1 MTGSPSPP
9 GGRLQ
14 YRDLNGNNLTVITKT
29 DFSGLKHLRVLNV
42 GNRLHGAI
50 GGQRASNN
58 ASAQHRH
65 MRHPEVLVRCRCQ
78 SDLQQGLVCDP
89 LTWKH
94 RALWE
99 RLEEQ
104 RLPVLAHGLGL
115 SVRDGHEVHLMEN
128 QISNVERGAFDE
140 LRELERLRLNKNH
153 LSQFPELLFQKNEAL
168 SRLRDCGVLP
178 AGRGDGFTPDTRV
191 CVNIPS
197 SLLVSRQQ
205 ISCSHPSFCLRPLFC
220 SISLHRFE
228 FRGDA
233 FRSSGF
239 SLDLPAMFCTSP
251 HSFTPSLHPPLLLVT
266 ALSLWISLITS
277 CAAGSL
283 DLSENGIQAV
293 PRRAFR
299 GATDLKNLQLD
310 KNHISCIEEGAFR
323 ALRSLEVLTL
333 NNNNI
338 STIPVSSFNHMPKL
352 RTFRLHSNSLRC
364 DCHLAWLSPW
374 LRQRPALG
382 LYTQCSS
389 PPTLRGLNLAEL
401 RKSDFACSGH
411 GGSAFVQP
419 CSLASGSCPPM
430 CSCSNNIVDC
440 RGRGLTAIPAHLPE
454 AMTEIRLEQN
464 GIKSVPPGAF
474 ISYKKLRR
482 IDLSNN
488 QISEIAPDAF
498 HGLRALNSLVL
509 YGNKITELPG
519 GVFDA
524 LASLELLLL
533 NANKIHC
540 IRAAVFKDLEN
551 LALLSLYDNK
561 IQSLAK
567 GTFSSLHSIQ
577 TLHLAQN
584 PFVCDCNVKW
594 LADFLRSN
602 PIETS
607 GARCASPR
615 RLANKRIA
623 QIKSNKFRC
632 SAKEQY
638 HIPGTED
645 RRQSYEC
652 NSKPVCPAKCRCEA
666 NVVDCSNLRL
676 TKFPEHLPSSTEEL
690 RLNNNDLSVLE
701 ATGAFKGLTQL
712 KKINLSNNKISD
724 IEDGAFDGASSAV
737 ELHLTAN
744 HLESVRGSMF
754 RGMEGLR
761 MLMLRNNKISCIHNG
776 SFTGLPNV
784 RLLSLYDN
792 QLRSIL
798 PGAFDTLPNLST
810 LNLLANPFT
819 CDCRLSWFGAWLRS
833 RRIVTGNPRC
843 QGPAFLREIPLQD
856 VAVPDFRCEDG
867 SVLDDS
873 SCVSGPQCPTQC
885 TCMDTVVRCSNK
897 HLQGLPRGLPRNVTE
912 LYLDGNQFT
921 SVPKDLATFKYLQL
935 VDLSNNKISSLSDD
949 SFSNMSQLTTL
960 ILSYN
965 SLRCIPPLSLSGL
978 RSLRL
983 LSLHGNDISEL
994 QQGIFSDV
1002 SSLSHLVTHVSQR
1015 SAVSVEGRRELADE
1029 GRRRRTDDGR
1039 QQCEQEEE
1047 ARSWRMI
1054 SMEAIGANPLYC
1066 DCRLLWLSD
1075 WVKSGYK
1082 EPGIARCAGPG
1093 DMEGKLLLTTP
1104 ADKFQCLG
1112 PVEASVQAKCSPCV
1126 SSPCQNQGVCQVQHT
1141 QPYTCTC
1148 KAGFTGEHCETP
1160 VDACVSNPC
1169 TNGGTCLSDEQTRG
1183 FSCACAFGFHA
1194 TFCEVNVDD
1203 CQDHG
1208 CENGA
1213 TCVDGV
1219 GNYTCLCSPDYT
1231 GLFCEEE
1238 EGGCSPGRNP
1248 CQHQSTCVSSPTGSR
1263 CVCIPGWV
1271 GPDCSIDYNE
1281 CVDHRCQNGAQ
1292 CVDHLDG
1299 YSCVCPQGYRYWE
1312 HWECWECRSGQ
1323 FCEVA
1328 LVPPSPCQLASCQNG
1343 APCLEGTGTA
1353 ECQCPPGFEGQSCE
1367 KLVSVNFVDRDSY
1380 VELQDVKNW
1389 PQANI
1394 SLQVSTAE
1402 ENGILLYN
1410 GDNEPIAVELHQG
1423 HVRVTYDPGNQP
1435 ATTIYSTETVND
1447 GHFHTVELVTFNR
1460 MVNLSVDGGEP
1471 TTLDSQGR
1479 SQLVTGEAPL
1489 YVGGLPEQAMPASL
1503 GLSSQ
1508 TLNTSSFHG
1517 CIRNLY
1523 INQELQDFTRSHM
1536 KPGVVPGCQACRKLL
1551 CLHGLCRPDTAQ
1563 GPQCH
1568 CQTGWTG
1575 QHCDQ
1580 PIAGALTGPEV
1591 VATATSVHPCDGNKC
1606 VSGMCTEL
1614 DAHTYR
1620 CDCQEGYHG
1629 ALCNLQGAPEASCQ
1643 GLQCLHGQ
1651 CEETE
1656 GGQRC
1661 VCQEGFTG
1669 ESCATESPC
1678 RGEPVRDFHR
1688 LQRGTVLCQTSKTFS
1703 WVECRGRCQT
1713 GAGPGA
1719 GPGARPGAGPGAGPG
1734 ARPGAT
1740 GAPCCAPLRVRRRRL
1755 PFECDDGTSFTQ
1767 DVEKPVECGCK
1778 ECV

>member
-1 MTGSPSPP
+1 LWDQACPAPCSCLGNTVDCHGLGIHAVPRNIPR
-9 GGRLQ
+9 GTERL
-14 YRDLNGNNLTVITKT
+14 DLNGNNLTLVAKS
-29 DFSGLKHLRVLNV
+29 DFSG
-42 GNRLHGAI
+42 
-50 GGQRASNN
+50 
-58 ASAQHRH
+58 
-65 MRHPEVLVRCRCQ
+65 
-78 SDLQQGLVCDP
+78 
-89 LTWKH
+89 
-94 RALWE
+94 
-99 RLEEQ
+99 
-104 RLPVLAHGLGL
+104 
-115 SVRDGHEVHLMEN
+115 
-128 QISNVERGAFDE
+128 
-140 LRELERLRLNKNH
+140 
-153 LSQFPELLFQKNEAL
+153 FPFQTA
-168 SRLRDCGVLP
+168 C
-178 AGRGDGFTPDTRV
+178 F
-191 CVNIPS
+191 
-197 SLLVSRQQ
+197 
-205 ISCSHPSFCLRPLFC
+205 SFLCF
-220 SISLHRFE
+220 
-228 FRGDA
+228 FR
-233 FRSSGF
+233 
-239 SLDLPAMFCTSP
+239 
-251 HSFTPSLHPPLLLVT
+251 
-266 ALSLWISLITS
+266 
-277 CAAGSL
+277 
-283 DLSENGIQAV
+283 DLSENGIQAI

-338 STIPVSSFNHMPKL
+338 SSIPVSSFNHMPKL

-401 RKSDFACSGH
+401 RKNDFACH

-474 ISYKKLRR
+474 TSYKKLRR

-498 HGLRALNSLVL
+498 HGLKALNSLVL

-519 GVFDA
+519 GVFDG

-540 IRAAVFKDLEN
+540 IRATVFKDLEN
-551 LALLSLYDNK
+551 MALLSLYDNK

-632 SAKEQY
+632 S
-638 HIPGTED
+638 GTED

-701 ATGAFKGLTQL
+701 ATGVAQINFNNGLLFK
-712 KKINLSNNKISD
+712 SERISD
-724 IEDGAFDGASSAV
+724 IEDGAFDGASSVV

-744 HLESVRGSMF
+744 HLESVRGSMLK
-754 RGMEGLR
+754 GMEGLR
-761 MLMLRNNKISCIHNG
+761 MLMLRNNRISCIHNG
-776 SFTGLPNV
+776 SFSGLTNV

-792 QLRSIL
+792 QLSTIL

-810 LNLLANPFT
+810 LNLLANPFN

-867 SVLDDS
+867 TVHTR
-873 SCVSGPQCPTQC
+873 CAPGPQCPNQC

-897 HLQGLPRGLPRNVTE
+897 HLQGLPRGLPLCVSDWTPCRLCVCVCVCVCVS
-912 LYLDGNQFT
+912 FCR
-921 SVPKDLATFKYLQL
+921 
-935 VDLSNNKISSLSDD
+935 DLSNNKISSLSDD

-960 ILSYN
+960 TAPL
-965 SLRCIPPLSLSGL
+965 PPLTLCIFLLISLSSC
-978 RSLRL
+978 R
-983 LSLHGNDISEL
+983 
-994 QQGIFSDV
+994 
-1002 SSLSHLVTHVSQR
+1002 
-1015 SAVSVEGRRELADE
+1015 
-1029 GRRRRTDDGR
+1029 
-1039 QQCEQEEE
+1039 
-1047 ARSWRMI
+1047 
-1054 SMEAIGANPLYC
+1054 AIGANPLYC

-1082 EPGIARCAGPG
+1082 EPGIARCAGPRG
-1093 DMEGKLLLTTP
+1093 MEGKLLLTTP

-1112 PVEASVQAKCSPCV
+1112 PVEASVKAKCSPCV
-1126 SSPCQNQGVCQVQHT
+1126 SSPCLNQGVCQVHDT
-1141 QPYTCTC
+1141 LPYTCTC
-1148 KAGFTGEHCETP
+1148 KAGFTGKHCETP
-1160 VDACVSNPC
+1160 IDACFSNPC

-1183 FSCACAFGFHA
+1183 FSCACAFGFHG
-1194 TFCEVNVDD
+1194 TFCDVNVDD

-1219 GNYTCLCSPDYT
+1219 GNYTCLCSPNYT

-1238 EGGCSPGRNP
+1238 EGPCSPGRNP
-1248 CQHQSTCVSSPTGSR
+1248 CQHQSTCVSTPTGPR

-1271 GPDCSIDYNE
+1271 GPDCGIDYDE

-1299 YSCVCPQGYRYWE
+1299 YSCVCAQGY
-1312 HWECWECRSGQ
+1312 SGPL
-1323 FCEVA
+1323 CEVA
-1328 LVPPSPCQLASCQNG
+1328 LVAAPPSPCQLARCQNG
-1343 APCLEGTGTA
+1343 AACAEKTGGGA
-1353 ECQCPPGFEGQSCE
+1353 ACQGLPGFERPRCE
-1367 KLVSVNFVDRDSY
+1367 KLVSVNSVDRDSY

-1394 SLQVSTAE
+1394 TLQVRTRIVI
-1402 ENGILLYN
+1402 IL
-1410 GDNEPIAVELHQG
+1410 
-1423 HVRVTYDPGNQP
+1423 
-1435 ATTIYSTETVND
+1435 SCD
-1447 GHFHTVELVTFNR
+1447 GHREC
-1460 MVNLSVDGGEP
+1460 P
-1471 TTLDSQGR
+1471 TLNIVCVCSP
-1479 SQLVTGEAPL
+1479 PL
-1489 YVGGLPEQAMPASL
+1489 AAGPRVVRCTPASL
-1503 GLSSQ
+1503 NKFFKDLSHAGDPSFVPVCAGMPEEVMPGSLGRLSSQ
-1508 TLNTSSFHG
+1508 TLNASSFHG

-1523 INQELQDFTRSHM
+1523 INHGCKFHPPKATE
-1536 KPGVVPGCQACRKLL
+1536 PVVPGCPCRSSTACRGSANLAP
-1551 CLHGLCRPDTAQ
+1551 GLGCVN
-1563 GPQCH
+1563 
-1568 CQTGWTG
+1568 
-1575 QHCDQ
+1575 
-1580 PIAGALTGPEV
+1580 GAC
-1591 VATATSVHPCDGNKC
+1591 VA
-1606 VSGMCTEL
+1606 L
-1614 DAHTYR
+1614 DAQTYR
-1620 CDCQEGYHG
+1620 CECAEGYRG
-1629 ALCNLQGAPEASCQ
+1629 ALCNLQGEPAAACQ

-1651 CEETE
+1651 CEQTE
-1656 GGQRC
+1656 
-1661 VCQEGFTG
+1661 EG
-1669 ESCATESPC
+1669 ESCVCERGYTGAGCDIESPC
-1678 RGEPVRDFHR
+1678 RGEQVRDYHR
-1688 LQRGTVLCQTSKTFS
+1688 LQRGAVLCQTSKTFS
-1703 WVECRGRCQT
+1703 WVECRGRCQA
-1713 GAGPGA
+1713 GAGP
-1719 GPGARPGAGPGAGPG
+1719 PGG
-1734 ARPGAT
+1734 
-1740 GAPCCAPLRVRRRRL
+1740 GAPCCAPPVRRRRL
-1755 PFECDDGTSFTQ
+1755 APCGAALFRGRGTRG
-1767 DVEKPVECGCK
+1767 CGCK

>member
-1 MTGSPSPP
+1 MRGPPPWRCQHPFPPFVADYRPNDSFNSAAAGRCLWPICFPSLVRSAWLNGPVIASPQGGDKVRPPAIITHVRRSSKAGEKKKKKKKWIYLSLFVLSLSLKSHFGIKWQPSSTSPGVCLSLFKP
-9 GGRLQ
+9 FYSLYSKQFWPLLEGFVLQLLVLVLNHPLREGYVPQDARKQGCSRVRRLRGDDGVERPGAGGRMGVRGGLPDPCSCLGNTVDCHGLGIHSIP
-14 YRDLNGNNLTVITKT
+14 RNIPRGTERLDLNGNNLTAITKA
-29 DFSGLKHLRVLNV
+29 DFSGLKHLRVL
-42 GNRLHGAI
+42 
-50 GGQRASNN
+50 
-58 ASAQHRH
+58 
-65 MRHPEVLVRCRCQ
+65 
-78 SDLQQGLVCDP
+78 
-89 LTWKH
+89 
-94 RALWE
+94 
-99 RLEEQ
+99 
-104 RLPVLAHGLGL
+104 
-115 SVRDGHEVHLMEN
+115 HLMEN

-140 LRELERLRLNKNH
+140 LKELERLRLNKNH
-153 LSQFPELLFQKNEAL
+153 LSQFPELL
-168 SRLRDCGVLP
+168 
-178 AGRGDGFTPDTRV
+178 
-191 CVNIPS
+191 
-197 SLLVSRQQ
+197 
-205 ISCSHPSFCLRPLFC
+205 
-220 SISLHRFE
+220 
-228 FRGDA
+228 
-233 FRSSGF
+233 
-239 SLDLPAMFCTSP
+239 
-251 HSFTPSLHPPLLLVT
+251 
-266 ALSLWISLITS
+266 
-277 CAAGSL
+277 
-283 DLSENGIQAV
+283 DLSENAIQAI

-374 LRQRPALG
+374 LRQRASLG
-382 LYTQCSS
+382 LYTQCSA
-389 PPTLRGLNLAEL
+389 PPALRGLNLAEL
-401 RKSDFACSGH
+401 RKSDFACSGN

-474 ISYKKLRR
+474 TSYKKLRR

-509 YGNKITELPG
+509 YGNKITELPAECLMA
-519 GVFDA
+519 FP
-524 LASLELLLL
+524 LWS
-533 NANKIHC
+533 C
-540 IRAAVFKDLEN
+540 YLEN

-623 QIKSNKFRC
+623 QIKSSKFRC

-645 RRQSYEC
+645 RHLSYEC

-701 ATGAFKGLTQL
+701 ATRAFKGLSQL
-712 KKINLSNNKISD
+712 KKINLSNNKISE
-724 IEDGAFDGASSAV
+724 IEDGAFDGASSVV

-776 SFTGLPNV
+776 SFTGLGNV

-792 QLRSIL
+792 QLSTIL

-810 LNLLANPFT
+810 LNLLANPFN

-843 QGPAFLREIPLQD
+843 QSPAFLREIPLQD
-856 VAVPDFRCEDG
+856 VAVPDFRCEDATNTCW
-867 SVLDDS
+867 L
-873 SCVSGPQCPTQC
+873 CPEASPAT
-885 TCMDTVVRCSNK
+885 
-897 HLQGLPRGLPRNVTE
+897 
-912 LYLDGNQFT
+912 YLDGNQFT
-921 SVPKDLATFKYLQL
+921 SVPTELATFKFLQL
-935 VDLSNNKISSLSDD
+935 NMCDLKVCVVIDV
-949 SFSNMSQLTTL
+949 FSQLTLELLFLTFR

-965 SLRCIPPLSLSGL
+965 SLHCIPPLALGGL

-1002 SSLSHLVTHVSQR
+1002 ASLSHL
-1015 SAVSVEGRRELADE
+1015 
-1029 GRRRRTDDGR
+1029 
-1039 QQCEQEEE
+1039 
-1047 ARSWRMI
+1047 
-1054 SMEAIGANPLYC
+1054 
-1066 DCRLLWLSD
+1066 
-1075 WVKSGYK
+1075 GYK

-1093 DMEGKLLLTTP
+1093 GMEGKLLLTTP

-1112 PVEASVQAKCSPCV
+1112 PVEATVRAKCSPCV
-1126 SSPCQNQGVCQVQHT
+1126 SSPCQNQGVCQVNET
-1141 QPYTCTC
+1141 ELYTCTC
-1148 KAGFTGEHCETP
+1148 KSGFMGKHCETP

-1169 TNGGTCLSDEQTRG
+1169 TNAGLCISDEQTRG
-1183 FSCACAFGFHA
+1183 FSCACAFGFHG
-1194 TFCEVNVDD
+1194 TFCEKPLSASVHLHQHSDWH
-1203 CQDHG
+1203 QYI
-1208 CENGA
+1208 
-1213 TCVDGV
+1213 CV
-1219 GNYTCLCSPDYT
+1219 
-1231 GLFCEEE
+1231 
-1238 EGGCSPGRNP
+1238 
-1248 CQHQSTCVSSPTGSR
+1248 CVCCR

-1271 GPDCSIDYNE
+1271 GPNCSIDYNE

-1299 YSCVCPQGYRYWE
+1299 YSCVCPQGF
-1312 HWECWECRSGQ
+1312 SGE
-1323 FCEVA
+1323 FCEAAA
-1328 LVPPSPCQLASCQNG
+1328 LPPLSLCQLSACQNG
-1343 APCLEGTGTA
+1343 APCVQEAGVVVC
-1353 ECQCPPGFEGQSCE
+1353 ECLPGFEGDRCQ

-1380 VELQDVKNW
+1380 VQLQD
-1389 PQANI
+1389 
-1394 SLQVSTAE
+1394 VSTAE
-1402 ENGILLYN
+1402 DNGILLYN

-1447 GHFHTVELVTFNR
+1447 GLFHTVELVTFNR
-1460 MVNLSVDGGEP
+1460 MLNLSVDGGEP
-1471 TTLDSQGR
+1471 TTLDSQEGR
-1479 SQLVTGEAPL
+1479 SPRGAGDAPL
-1489 YVGGLPEQAMPASL
+1489 YVE
-1503 GLSSQ
+1503 

-1517 CIRNLY
+1517 CIKNLY
-1523 INQELQDFTRSHM
+1523 INHELQDFTRSRM
-1536 KPGVVPGCQACRKLL
+1536 NPGVEPGCQPCRKLL
-1551 CLHGLCRPDTAQ
+1551 CLHGVCQPHAEQ

-1568 CQTGWTG
+1568 CQPGWTG
-1575 QHCDQ
+1575 PLCDQ
-1580 PIAGALTGPEV
+1580 PITADLTAAETVTMATGGV
-1591 VATATSVHPCDGNKC
+1591 CVAV
-1606 VSGMCTEL
+1606 
-1614 DAHTYR
+1614 DAQTYR
-1620 CDCQEGYHG
+1620 CDCE
-1629 ALCNLQGAPEASCQ
+1629 
-1643 GLQCLHGQ
+1643 
-1651 CEETE
+1651 
-1656 GGQRC
+1656 
-1661 VCQEGFTG
+1661 EGFTG
-1669 ESCATESPC
+1669 ESCDIGEEQRLIHRQTLC
-1678 RGEPVRDFHR
+1678 RGEPVRDVHR
-1688 LQRGTVLCQTSKTFS
+1688 LQRGLVLCQTSKPFS
-1703 WVECRGRCQT
+1703 WVDCRGRCQ
-1713 GAGPGA
+1713 AGSMTA
-1719 GPGARPGAGPGAGPG
+1719 AHS
-1734 ARPGAT
+1734 
-1740 GAPCCAPLRVRRRRL
+1740 CCAPLRVRRRRL
-1755 PFECDDGTSFTQ
+1755 TFECDDGTSFTQ

>member
-1 MTGSPSPP
+1 MPAGS
-9 GGRLQ
+9 GGGDGAGSGGCGAMGRGLRSGLWTALAWGVLVLLAGQGGAEACPNPCSCLGNTVDCHGLGIHSVPKSIPRGTERL
-14 YRDLNGNNLTVITKT
+14 DLNGNNLTVITKT
-29 DFSGLKHLRVLNV
+29 DFSGLKHLRVL
-42 GNRLHGAI
+42 
-50 GGQRASNN
+50 
-58 ASAQHRH
+58 
-65 MRHPEVLVRCRCQ
+65 
-78 SDLQQGLVCDP
+78 
-89 LTWKH
+89 
-94 RALWE
+94 
-99 RLEEQ
+99 
-104 RLPVLAHGLGL
+104 
-115 SVRDGHEVHLMEN
+115 HLMEN
-128 QISNVERGAFDE
+128 QISNVERGAFDD
-140 LRELERLRLNKNH
+140 LKELERLRLNKNR
-153 LSQFPELLFQKNEAL
+153 LGQLPELLFQKNEAL
-168 SRLRDCGVLP
+168 SRL
-178 AGRGDGFTPDTRV
+178 
-191 CVNIPS
+191 
-197 SLLVSRQQ
+197 
-205 ISCSHPSFCLRPLFC
+205 
-220 SISLHRFE
+220 
-228 FRGDA
+228 
-233 FRSSGF
+233 
-239 SLDLPAMFCTSP
+239 
-251 HSFTPSLHPPLLLVT
+251 
-266 ALSLWISLITS
+266 
-277 CAAGSL
+277 
-283 DLSENGIQAV
+283 DLSENSIQAI

-338 STIPVSSFNHMPKL
+338 TSIPVSSFNHMPKL

-389 PPTLRGLNLAEL
+389 PPALRGLNLAEL
-401 RKSDFACSGH
+401 RKSDFACSGT
-411 GGSAFVQP
+411 AP

-474 ISYKKLRR
+474 TSYKKLRR

-509 YGNKITELPG
+509 YGNKITELPS
-519 GVFDA
+519 GVFDG

-540 IRAAVFKDLEN
+540 IRATVFKDLEN

-567 GTFSSLHSIQ
+567 GTFNSLHSIQ

-645 RRQSYEC
+645 RRLSYEC

-676 TKFPEHLPSSTEEL
+676 TKFPEHLPPSTEEL

-701 ATGAFKGLTQL
+701 ATRAFKGLSHL
-712 KKINLSNNKISD
+712 KKINLSNNKISE
-724 IEDGAFDGASSAV
+724 IEDGAFEGASSVV

-776 SFTGLPNV
+776 SFTGLTNV

-792 QLRSIL
+792 QLSTIL

-810 LNLLANPFT
+810 LNLLANPFN
-819 CDCRLSWFGAWLRS
+819 CDCRLSWFGVWLRS

-867 SVLDDS
+867 MMMMN
-873 SCVSGPQCPTQC
+873 CVPGPQCPSQC

-897 HLQGLPRGLPRNVTE
+897 HLQALPRGLPRNVTE

-921 SVPKDLATFKYLQL
+921 SVPKELATFKYLQL

-949 SFSNMSQLTTL
+949 SFSNMSQLTTFWFMVF
-960 ILSYN
+960 SD
-965 SLRCIPPLSLSGL
+965 P
-978 RSLRL
+978 RL
-983 LSLHGNDISEL
+983 CVSFSSLHGNDISEL

-1002 SSLSHLVTHVSQR
+1002 ASLSHL
-1015 SAVSVEGRRELADE
+1015 
-1029 GRRRRTDDGR
+1029 
-1039 QQCEQEEE
+1039 
-1047 ARSWRMI
+1047 
-1054 SMEAIGANPLYC
+1054 AIGANPLYC

-1082 EPGIARCAGPG
+1082 EPGIARCAGPRG
-1093 DMEGKLLLTTP
+1093 MEGKLLLTTP

-1126 SSPCQNQGVCQVQHT
+1126 SSPCQNQGVCQLHHT
-1141 QPYTCTC
+1141 QQFTCSC
-1148 KAGFTGEHCETP
+1148 KSGFTGKHCETP

-1183 FSCACAFGFHA
+1183 FSCACAFGFHG

-1203 CQDHG
+1203 CEAHG

-1219 GNYTCLCSPDYT
+1219 GNYTCLCPPNYT
-1231 GLFCEEE
+1231 GTTPVSAWDQPPYEQSLRSQMRLKIQTLVCVD
-1238 EGGCSPGRNP
+1238 SPKS
-1248 CQHQSTCVSSPTGSR
+1248 CTLC
-1263 CVCIPGWV
+1263 WV
-1271 GPDCSIDYNE
+1271 GGE
-1281 CVDHRCQNGAQ
+1281 
-1292 CVDHLDG
+1292 L
-1299 YSCVCPQGYRYWE
+1299 
-1312 HWECWECRSGQ
+1312 
-1323 FCEVA
+1323 CEVA
-1328 LVPPSPCQLASCQNG
+1328 LPPPSPCQLAQCQNG
-1343 APCLEGTGTA
+1343 APCEEKMDTA
-1353 ECQCPPGFEGQSCE
+1353 VCQCLPGFEGQSCE

-1380 VELQDVKNW
+1380 VQLQDVKNW
-1389 PQANI
+1389 PQTNI
-1394 SLQVSTAE
+1394 TLQVSTAE

-1435 ATTIYSTETVND
+1435 ATAIYSAETVND
-1447 GHFHTVELVTFNR
+1447 GLFHTVELVTFNR
-1460 MVNLSVDGGEP
+1460 MLNLSVDGGEP
-1471 TTLDSQGR
+1471 TTLDSHSR
-1479 SQLVTGEAPL
+1479 SQPATGEAPL
-1489 YVGGLPEQAMPASL
+1489 YVGGMPEEVMPASL

-1508 TLNTSSFHG
+1508 TLNVSSFHG

-1523 INQELQDFTRSHM
+1523 INHELQDFTRSHM
-1536 KPGVVPGCQACRKLL
+1536 KPGVVPGCQACRKLY
-1551 CLHGLCRPDTAQ
+1551 CLHGICQPNT

-1568 CQTGWTG
+1568 CQTGWMG

-1580 PIAGALTGPEV
+1580 PITGGV
-1591 VATATSVHPCDGNKC
+1591 CVA
-1606 VSGMCTEL
+1606 L
-1614 DAHTYR
+1614 DAQSYR
-1620 CDCQEGYHG
+1620 CNCEAGYRG
-1629 ALCNLQGAPEASCQ
+1629 SLCNLQEVPTASCQ

-1651 CEETE
+1651 CQEMED
-1656 GGQRC
+1656 GQSC
-1661 VCQEGFTG
+1661 VCEQGYTG
-1669 ESCATESPC
+1669 ESCDIESPC
-1678 RGEPVRDFHR
+1678 RGEPVRDYHR
-1688 LQRGTVLCQTSKTFS
+1688 LQRGTVLCQTSKPFS
-1703 WVECRGRCQT
+1703 WVECRGRCRA
-1713 GAGPGA
+1713 GAEPA
-1719 GPGARPGAGPGAGPG
+1719 
-1734 ARPGAT
+1734 
-1740 GAPCCAPLRVRRRRL
+1740 APSASCCSPLRVRRRRL
-1755 PFECDDGTSFTQ
+1755 TFECDDGTSFTQ

>member
-1 MTGSPSPP
+1 
-9 GGRLQ
+9 
-14 YRDLNGNNLTVITKT
+14 
-29 DFSGLKHLRVLNV
+29 
-42 GNRLHGAI
+42 
-50 GGQRASNN
+50 
-58 ASAQHRH
+58 
-65 MRHPEVLVRCRCQ
+65 
-78 SDLQQGLVCDP
+78 
-89 LTWKH
+89 
-94 RALWE
+94 
-99 RLEEQ
+99 
-104 RLPVLAHGLGL
+104 
-115 SVRDGHEVHLMEN
+115 MEN
-128 QISNVERGAFDE
+128 QISNIEKGAFDE
-140 LRELERLRLNKNH
+140 LKELERLRLNKNR
-153 LSQFPELLFQKNEAL
+153 LSQLPELLFQKNEAL
-168 SRLRDCGVLP
+168 SRL
-178 AGRGDGFTPDTRV
+178 
-191 CVNIPS
+191 
-197 SLLVSRQQ
+197 
-205 ISCSHPSFCLRPLFC
+205 
-220 SISLHRFE
+220 
-228 FRGDA
+228 
-233 FRSSGF
+233 
-239 SLDLPAMFCTSP
+239 
-251 HSFTPSLHPPLLLVT
+251 
-266 ALSLWISLITS
+266 
-277 CAAGSL
+277 
-283 DLSENGIQAV
+283 DLSENAIQAI

-338 STIPVSSFNHMPKL
+338 SSIPVSSFNHMPKL

-411 GGSAFVQP
+411 SGSAFVQP

-454 AMTEIRLEQN
+454 GMTEIRLEQN

-474 ISYKKLRR
+474 TSYKKLRR

-498 HGLRALNSLVL
+498 HGLRALSSLVL
-509 YGNKITELPG
+509 YGNKITELPS
-519 GVFDA
+519 GVFDG

-540 IRAAVFKDLEN
+540 IRANVFKDLEN

-567 GTFSSLHSIQ
+567 GTFSSLRSIQ

-623 QIKSNKFRC
+623 QIKSSKFRC

-645 RRQSYEC
+645 RRLNYEC

-701 ATGAFKGLTQL
+701 ATGAFKGLSQL
-712 KKINLSNNKISD
+712 KKINLSNNKISE
-724 IEDGAFDGASSAV
+724 IEDGAFEGASSVV

-754 RGMEGLR
+754 KGMEGMR

-776 SFTGLPNV
+776 SFTGLTNV

-792 QLRSIL
+792 QLSTIL

-810 LNLLANPFT
+810 LNLLANPFK

-867 SVLDDS
+867 AVLEDS
-873 SCVSGPQCPTQC
+873 NCGPGPQCPSQC

-897 HLQGLPRGLPRNVTE
+897 HLQALPRGLPRNVTE
-912 LYLDGNQFT
+912 L
-921 SVPKDLATFKYLQL
+921 
-935 VDLSNNKISSLSDD
+935 
-949 SFSNMSQLTTL
+949 

-965 SLRCIPPLSLSGL
+965 ELRCIPPLALGGL

-994 QQGIFSDV
+994 QEGIFSDV
-1002 SSLSHLVTHVSQR
+1002 VSLSHL
-1015 SAVSVEGRRELADE
+1015 
-1029 GRRRRTDDGR
+1029 
-1039 QQCEQEEE
+1039 
-1047 ARSWRMI
+1047 
-1054 SMEAIGANPLYC
+1054 AIGANPLYC
-1066 DCRLLWLSD
+1066 DCRLLWLSE

-1082 EPGIARCAGPG
+1082 EPGIARCAGPRG
-1093 DMEGKLLLTTP
+1093 MEGKLLLTTP

-1112 PVEASVQAKCSPCV
+1112 PVESSVQAKCSPCV
-1126 SSPCQNQGVCQVQHT
+1126 SSPCQNQGICKVHHT
-1141 QPYTCTC
+1141 QQYTCVC
-1148 KAGFTGEHCETP
+1148 KSGFTGKHCETP

-1183 FSCACAFGFHA
+1183 FSCACAFGFHG

-1203 CQDHG
+1203 CEDHG

-1219 GNYTCLCSPDYT
+1219 GNYTCLCPPNYT
-1231 GLFCEEE
+1231 GLLCEEE
-1238 EGGCSPGRNP
+1238 EGVCSPGRNP
-1248 CQHQSTCVSSPTGSR
+1248 CQHQSTCVSTPNGPR

-1271 GPDCSIDYNE
+1271 GPDCGIDYNE

-1299 YSCVCPQGYRYWE
+1299 YSCVCPQGY
-1312 HWECWECRSGQ
+1312 SGE

-1328 LVPPSPCQLASCQNG
+1328 LPAPLPCQLAQCQNG
-1343 APCLEGTGTA
+1343 ALCEEKLGTA
-1353 ECQCPPGFEGQSCE
+1353 VCQCLPGFEGQNCE

-1380 VELQDVKNW
+1380 VQLQDVKNW
-1389 PQANI
+1389 PQTNI
-1394 SLQVSTAE
+1394 TLQVSTAE

-1435 ATTIYSTETVND
+1435 ATAIYSTETVND
-1447 GHFHTVELVTFNR
+1447 GHFHTLELVTFNR

-1471 TTLDSQGR
+1471 TTLDSQGESR
-1479 SQLVTGEAPL
+1479 SATGEARL
-1489 YVGGLPEQAMPASL
+1489 Y
-1503 GLSSQ
+1503 

-1523 INQELQDFTRSHM
+1523 INHELQDFTRSHM
-1536 KPGVVPGCQACRKLL
+1536 KLGVVPGCKACRKLY
-1551 CLHGLCRPDTAQ
+1551 CLHGICQPNGPQ

-1568 CQTGWTG
+1568 CQQGWTG

-1580 PIAGALTGPEV
+1580 PVTGGLTRVDGVCV
-1591 VATATSVHPCDGNKC
+1591 V
-1606 VSGMCTEL
+1606 L
-1614 DAHTYR
+1614 DAETYR
-1620 CDCQEGYHG
+1620 CDCEEGYYG
-1629 ALCNLQGAPEASCQ
+1629 ALCNLQKEPAGSCW
-1643 GLQCLHGQ
+1643 GLKCLHGQ
-1651 CEETE
+1651 CQKTE
-1656 GGQRC
+1656 DGERC
-1661 VCQEGFTG
+1661 ICEQGYTG
-1669 ESCATESPC
+1669 ESCDIESPC
-1678 RGEPVRDFHR
+1678 RGEPVRDYHR
-1688 LQRGTVLCQTSKTFS
+1688 LQRGTVLCQTSKPFS
-1703 WVECRGRCQT
+1703 WVECQGRCQ
-1713 GAGPGA
+1713 
-1719 GPGARPGAGPGAGPG
+1719 
-1734 ARPGAT
+1734 AT
-1740 GAPCCAPLRVRRRRL
+1740 AKLDITVASCCAPLRVRRRRL
-1755 PFECDDGTSFTQ
+1755 TFECDDGTSFTQ

>member
-1 MTGSPSPP
+1 MAVDTGRAPQSWMQVVLAWSVTVLLAGH
-9 GGRLQ
+9 GGAEACPTPCSCLSNTVDCHGLGIHTVPKNIPRGTERL
-14 YRDLNGNNLTVITKT
+14 DLNGNNLTVITKT
-29 DFSGLKHLRVLNV
+29 DFSGLKHLRV
-42 GNRLHGAI
+42 
-50 GGQRASNN
+50 
-58 ASAQHRH
+58 
-65 MRHPEVLVRCRCQ
+65 
-78 SDLQQGLVCDP
+78 
-89 LTWKH
+89 
-94 RALWE
+94 
-99 RLEEQ
+99 
-104 RLPVLAHGLGL
+104 
-115 SVRDGHEVHLMEN
+115 
-128 QISNVERGAFDE
+128 
-140 LRELERLRLNKNH
+140 
-153 LSQFPELLFQKNEAL
+153 
-168 SRLRDCGVLP
+168 
-178 AGRGDGFTPDTRV
+178 
-191 CVNIPS
+191 
-197 SLLVSRQQ
+197 
-205 ISCSHPSFCLRPLFC
+205 
-220 SISLHRFE
+220 
-228 FRGDA
+228 
-233 FRSSGF
+233 
-239 SLDLPAMFCTSP
+239 
-251 HSFTPSLHPPLLLVT
+251 
-266 ALSLWISLITS
+266 
-277 CAAGSL
+277 
-283 DLSENGIQAV
+283 
-293 PRRAFR
+293 
-299 GATDLKNLQLD
+299 LQLD

-338 STIPVSSFNHMPKL
+338 SSIPVSSFNHMPKL

-401 RKSDFACSGH
+401 RKSDFACSGTR
-411 GGSAFVQP
+411 P

-454 AMTEIRLEQN
+454 GMTEIRLEQN

-474 ISYKKLRR
+474 TSYKKLRR
-482 IDLSNN
+482 IL
-488 QISEIAPDAF
+488 F
-498 HGLRALNSLVL
+498 LFVCRVL
-509 YGNKITELPG
+509 YGNKITELPS
-519 GVFDA
+519 GVFDG

-540 IRAAVFKDLEN
+540 IRANVFKDLEN

-567 GTFSSLHSIQ
+567 GTFSSLRSIQ

-623 QIKSNKFRC
+623 QIKSSKFRC
-632 SAKEQY
+632 S
-638 HIPGTED
+638 GTED
-645 RRQSYEC
+645 RRLNYEC

-701 ATGAFKGLTQL
+701 ATGAFKGLSQL
-712 KKINLSNNKISD
+712 KKINLSNNKISE
-724 IEDGAFDGASSAV
+724 IEDGAFEGASSVV

-754 RGMEGLR
+754 KGMEGMR

-776 SFTGLPNV
+776 SFTGLTNV

-792 QLRSIL
+792 QLSTIL

-810 LNLLANPFT
+810 LNLLANPFK

-867 SVLDDS
+867 AVLEDS
-873 SCVSGPQCPTQC
+873 NCGPGPQCPSQC

-897 HLQGLPRGLPRNVTE
+897 HLQALPRGLPRNVTE
-912 LYLDGNQFT
+912 L
-921 SVPKDLATFKYLQL
+921 
-935 VDLSNNKISSLSDD
+935 
-949 SFSNMSQLTTL
+949 
-960 ILSYN
+960 
-965 SLRCIPPLSLSGL
+965 
-978 RSLRL
+978 
-983 LSLHGNDISEL
+983 SLHGNDISEL
-994 QQGIFSDV
+994 QEGIFSDV
-1002 SSLSHLVTHVSQR
+1002 VSLSHL
-1015 SAVSVEGRRELADE
+1015 
-1029 GRRRRTDDGR
+1029 
-1039 QQCEQEEE
+1039 
-1047 ARSWRMI
+1047 
-1054 SMEAIGANPLYC
+1054 AIGANPLYC
-1066 DCRLLWLSD
+1066 DCRLLWLSE

-1082 EPGIARCAGPG
+1082 EPGIARCAGPRG
-1093 DMEGKLLLTTP
+1093 MEGKLLLTTP

-1112 PVEASVQAKCSPCV
+1112 PVESSVQAKCSPCV
-1126 SSPCQNQGVCQVQHT
+1126 SSPCQNQGICKVHHT
-1141 QPYTCTC
+1141 QQYTCVC
-1148 KAGFTGEHCETP
+1148 KSGFTGKHCETP

-1183 FSCACAFGFHA
+1183 FSCACAFGFHG

-1203 CQDHG
+1203 CEDHG

-1219 GNYTCLCSPDYT
+1219 GNYTCLCPPNYT
-1231 GLFCEEE
+1231 GLLCEEE
-1238 EGGCSPGRNP
+1238 EGVCSPGRNP
-1248 CQHQSTCVSSPTGSR
+1248 CQHQSTCVSTPNGPR

-1271 GPDCSIDYNE
+1271 GPDCGIDYNE

-1299 YSCVCPQGYRYWE
+1299 YSCVCPQGY
-1312 HWECWECRSGQ
+1312 SGE

-1328 LVPPSPCQLASCQNG
+1328 LPAPLPCQLAQCQNG
-1343 APCLEGTGTA
+1343 ALCEEKLGTA
-1353 ECQCPPGFEGQSCE
+1353 VCQCLPGFEGQNCE

-1380 VELQDVKNW
+1380 VQLQDVKNW
-1389 PQANI
+1389 PQTNI
-1394 SLQVSTAE
+1394 TLQVRTSE

-1435 ATTIYSTETVND
+1435 ATAIYSTETVND
-1447 GHFHTVELVTFNR
+1447 GHFHTLELVTFNR

-1471 TTLDSQGR
+1471 TTLDSQGESR
-1479 SQLVTGEAPL
+1479 SATGEARL
-1489 YVGGLPEQAMPASL
+1489 YVGASL

-1523 INQELQDFTRSHM
+1523 INHELQDFTRSHM
-1536 KPGVVPGCQACRKLL
+1536 KLGVVPGCKACRKLY
-1551 CLHGLCRPDTAQ
+1551 CLHGICQPN
-1563 GPQCH
+1563 GPQVCH
-1568 CQTGWTG
+1568 CQQGWTG

-1580 PIAGALTGPEV
+1580 CVKGVCV
-1591 VATATSVHPCDGNKC
+1591 V
-1606 VSGMCTEL
+1606 L
-1614 DAHTYR
+1614 DAETYR
-1620 CDCQEGYHG
+1620 CDCEEGYYG
-1629 ALCNLQGAPEASCQ
+1629 ALCNLQKEPAGSCW
-1643 GLQCLHGQ
+1643 GLKCLHGQ
-1651 CEETE
+1651 CQKTE
-1656 GGQRC
+1656 DGERC
-1661 VCQEGFTG
+1661 ICEQGYTG
-1669 ESCATESPC
+1669 ESCDIESPC
-1678 RGEPVRDFHR
+1678 RGEPVRDYHR
-1688 LQRGTVLCQTSKTFS
+1688 LQRGTVLCQTSKPFS
-1703 WVECRGRCQT
+1703 WVECQGRCQ
-1713 GAGPGA
+1713 
-1719 GPGARPGAGPGAGPG
+1719 
-1734 ARPGAT
+1734 AT
-1740 GAPCCAPLRVRRRRL
+1740 AKLDITVASCCAPLRVRRRRL
-1755 PFECDDGTSFTQ
+1755 TFECDDGTSFTQ

>member
-1 MTGSPSPP
+1 
-9 GGRLQ
+9 
-14 YRDLNGNNLTVITKT
+14 
-29 DFSGLKHLRVLNV
+29 
-42 GNRLHGAI
+42 LHGDHNLLFPLFLSPFSSCSCH
-50 GGQRASNN
+50 GGAEACPTPCSCLSNT
-58 ASAQHRH
+58 
-65 MRHPEVLVRCRCQ
+65 VDC
-78 SDLQQGLVCDP
+78 
-89 LTWKH
+89 
-94 RALWE
+94 
-99 RLEEQ
+99 
-104 RLPVLAHGLGL
+104 HGLGIHTVPKNIPRGTERL
-115 SVRDGHEVHLMEN
+115 HLMEN
-128 QISNVERGAFDE
+128 QISNIEKGAFDE
-140 LRELERLRLNKNH
+140 LKELERLIN
-153 LSQFPELLFQKNEAL
+153 Q
-168 SRLRDCGVLP
+168 
-178 AGRGDGFTPDTRV
+178 
-191 CVNIPS
+191 
-197 SLLVSRQQ
+197 
-205 ISCSHPSFCLRPLFC
+205 
-220 SISLHRFE
+220 
-228 FRGDA
+228 
-233 FRSSGF
+233 
-239 SLDLPAMFCTSP
+239 
-251 HSFTPSLHPPLLLVT
+251 
-266 ALSLWISLITS
+266 LIFYS
-277 CAAGSL
+277 N
-283 DLSENGIQAV
+283 LSENAIQAI

-338 STIPVSSFNHMPKL
+338 SSIPVSSFNHMPKL

-411 GGSAFVQP
+411 SGSAFVQP

-454 AMTEIRLEQN
+454 GMTEIRLEQN

-474 ISYKKLRR
+474 TSYKKLRR

-498 HGLRALNSLVL
+498 HGLRALSSLVL
-509 YGNKITELPG
+509 YGNKITELPS
-519 GVFDA
+519 GVFDG

-540 IRAAVFKDLEN
+540 IRANVFKDLEN

-567 GTFSSLHSIQ
+567 GTFSSLRSIQ

-623 QIKSNKFRC
+623 QIKSSKFRC

-645 RRQSYEC
+645 RRLNYEC

-701 ATGAFKGLTQL
+701 ATGAFKGLSQL
-712 KKINLSNNKISD
+712 KKINLSNNKISE
-724 IEDGAFDGASSAV
+724 IEDGAFEGASSVV

-754 RGMEGLR
+754 KGMEGMR

-776 SFTGLPNV
+776 SFTGLTNV

-792 QLRSIL
+792 QLSTIL

-810 LNLLANPFT
+810 LNLLANPFK

-867 SVLDDS
+867 AVLEDS
-873 SCVSGPQCPTQC
+873 NCGPGPQCPSQC

-897 HLQGLPRGLPRNVTE
+897 HLQALPRGLPRNVTE
-912 LYLDGNQFT
+912 L
-921 SVPKDLATFKYLQL
+921 
-935 VDLSNNKISSLSDD
+935 
-949 SFSNMSQLTTL
+949 

-965 SLRCIPPLSLSGL
+965 ELRCIPPLALGGL

-994 QQGIFSDV
+994 QEGIFSDV
-1002 SSLSHLVTHVSQR
+1002 VSLSHL
-1015 SAVSVEGRRELADE
+1015 
-1029 GRRRRTDDGR
+1029 
-1039 QQCEQEEE
+1039 
-1047 ARSWRMI
+1047 
-1054 SMEAIGANPLYC
+1054 AIGANPLYC
-1066 DCRLLWLSD
+1066 DCRLLWLSE

-1082 EPGIARCAGPG
+1082 EPGIARCAGPRG
-1093 DMEGKLLLTTP
+1093 MEGKLLLTTP

-1112 PVEASVQAKCSPCV
+1112 PVESSVQAKCSPCV
-1126 SSPCQNQGVCQVQHT
+1126 SSPCQNQGICKVHHT
-1141 QPYTCTC
+1141 QQYTCVC
-1148 KAGFTGEHCETP
+1148 KSGFTGKHCETP

-1183 FSCACAFGFHA
+1183 FSCACAFGFHG

-1203 CQDHG
+1203 CEDHG

-1219 GNYTCLCSPDYT
+1219 GNYTCLCPPNYT
-1231 GLFCEEE
+1231 GLLCEEE
-1238 EGGCSPGRNP
+1238 EGVCSPGRNP
-1248 CQHQSTCVSSPTGSR
+1248 CQHQSTCVSTPNGPR

-1271 GPDCSIDYNE
+1271 GPDCGIDYNE

-1299 YSCVCPQGYRYWE
+1299 YSCVCPQGY
-1312 HWECWECRSGQ
+1312 SGE

-1328 LVPPSPCQLASCQNG
+1328 LPAPLPCQLAQCQNG
-1343 APCLEGTGTA
+1343 ALCEEKLGTA
-1353 ECQCPPGFEGQSCE
+1353 VCQCLPGFEGQNCE

-1380 VELQDVKNW
+1380 VQLQDVKNW
-1389 PQANI
+1389 PQTNI
-1394 SLQVSTAE
+1394 TLQVSTAE

-1435 ATTIYSTETVND
+1435 ATAIYSTETVND
-1447 GHFHTVELVTFNR
+1447 GHFHTLELVTFNR

-1471 TTLDSQGR
+1471 TTLDSQGESR
-1479 SQLVTGEAPL
+1479 SATGEARL
-1489 YVGGLPEQAMPASL
+1489 YVGGMPEEVMPASL

-1523 INQELQDFTRSHM
+1523 INHELQDFTRSHM
-1536 KPGVVPGCQACRKLL
+1536 KLGVVPGCKACRKLY
-1551 CLHGLCRPDTAQ
+1551 CLHGICQPN
-1563 GPQCH
+1563 GPQVATH
-1568 CQTGWTG
+1568 LTGA
-1575 QHCDQ
+1575 
-1580 PIAGALTGPEV
+1580 AGAN
-1591 VATATSVHPCDGNKC
+1591 PCEGSKC
-1606 VSGMCTEL
+1606 VKGVCVVL
-1614 DAHTYR
+1614 DAETYR
-1620 CDCQEGYHG
+1620 CDCEEGYYG
-1629 ALCNLQGAPEASCQ
+1629 ALCNLQKEPAGSCW
-1643 GLQCLHGQ
+1643 GLKCLHGQ
-1651 CEETE
+1651 CQKTE
-1656 GGQRC
+1656 DGERC
-1661 VCQEGFTG
+1661 ICEQGYTG
-1669 ESCATESPC
+1669 ESCDIESPC
-1678 RGEPVRDFHR
+1678 RGEPVRDYHR
-1688 LQRGTVLCQTSKTFS
+1688 LQRGTVLCQTSKPFS
-1703 WVECRGRCQT
+1703 WVECQGRCQ
-1713 GAGPGA
+1713 
-1719 GPGARPGAGPGAGPG
+1719 
-1734 ARPGAT
+1734 AT
-1740 GAPCCAPLRVRRRRL
+1740 AKLDITVASCCAPLRVRRRRL
-1755 PFECDDGTSFTQ
+1755 TFECDDGTSFTQ

>member
-1 MTGSPSPP
+1 MPQPHHDLPPSSSSSSSSRPSS
-9 GGRLQ
+9 LS
-14 YRDLNGNNLTVITKT
+14 L
-29 DFSGLKHLRVLNV
+29 
-42 GNRLHGAI
+42 
-50 GGQRASNN
+50 
-58 ASAQHRH
+58 
-65 MRHPEVLVRCRCQ
+65 
-78 SDLQQGLVCDP
+78 
-89 LTWKH
+89 
-94 RALWE
+94 
-99 RLEEQ
+99 
-104 RLPVLAHGLGL
+104 RLPTPREACPAPCSCLGNTVDCHGLGIHAVPRNIPRGTERL
-115 SVRDGHEVHLMEN
+115 HLMEN
-128 QISNVERGAFDE
+128 QIGNVERGAFDE
-140 LRELERLRLNKNH
+140 LRELERL
-153 LSQFPELLFQKNEAL
+153 
-168 SRLRDCGVLP
+168 
-178 AGRGDGFTPDTRV
+178 
-191 CVNIPS
+191 
-197 SLLVSRQQ
+197 
-205 ISCSHPSFCLRPLFC
+205 
-220 SISLHRFE
+220 
-228 FRGDA
+228 
-233 FRSSGF
+233 
-239 SLDLPAMFCTSP
+239 
-251 HSFTPSLHPPLLLVT
+251 
-266 ALSLWISLITS
+266 
-277 CAAGSL
+277 
-283 DLSENGIQAV
+283 DLSENGIQAI

-338 STIPVSSFNHMPKL
+338 SSIPVSSFNHMPKL

-401 RKSDFACSGH
+401 RKNDFACSGT
-411 GGSAFVQP
+411 AAQRFP

-454 AMTEIRLEQN
+454 AMTEMWCVLYIF
-464 GIKSVPPGAF
+464 SPP
-474 ISYKKLRR
+474 R
-482 IDLSNN
+482 DLSNN

-498 HGLRALNSLVL
+498 HGLKALNSLVL

-519 GVFDA
+519 GVFDG

-540 IRAAVFKDLEN
+540 IRATVFKDLEN
-551 LALLSLYDNK
+551 MALLSLYDNK

-701 ATGAFKGLTQL
+701 ATGVAQINFNNGLLFK
-712 KKINLSNNKISD
+712 S
-724 IEDGAFDGASSAV
+724 ERDGAFDGASSVV

-744 HLESVRGSMF
+744 HLESVRGSMLK
-754 RGMEGLR
+754 GMEGLR
-761 MLMLRNNKISCIHNG
+761 MLMLRNNRISCIHNG
-776 SFTGLPNV
+776 SFSGLTNV

-792 QLRSIL
+792 QLSTIL

-810 LNLLANPFT
+810 LNLLANPFN

-867 SVLDDS
+867 TVR
-873 SCVSGPQCPTQC
+873 CAPGPQCPNQC

-921 SVPKDLATFKYLQL
+921 SVPKDLASFKYLQL

-949 SFSNMSQLTTL
+949 SFSNMSQLTTFL
-960 ILSYN
+960 DLFNVHPRHCAPS
-965 SLRCIPPLSLSGL
+965 SS
-978 RSLRL
+978 
-983 LSLHGNDISEL
+983 SLHGNDISEL

-1002 SSLSHLVTHVSQR
+1002 ASLSHL
-1015 SAVSVEGRRELADE
+1015 
-1029 GRRRRTDDGR
+1029 
-1039 QQCEQEEE
+1039 
-1047 ARSWRMI
+1047 
-1054 SMEAIGANPLYC
+1054 AIGANPLYC

-1082 EPGIARCAGPG
+1082 EPGIARCAGPRG
-1093 DMEGKLLLTTP
+1093 MEGKLLLTTP

-1112 PVEASVQAKCSPCV
+1112 PVEASVKAKCSPCV
-1126 SSPCQNQGVCQVQHT
+1126 SSPCLNQGVCQVHDT
-1141 QPYTCTC
+1141 LPYTCTC
-1148 KAGFTGEHCETP
+1148 KAGFTGKHCETP
-1160 VDACVSNPC
+1160 IDACFSNPC

-1183 FSCACAFGFHA
+1183 FSCACAFGFHG
-1194 TFCEVNVDD
+1194 TFCDVNVDD

-1219 GNYTCLCSPDYT
+1219 GNYTCLCSPNYT

-1238 EGGCSPGRNP
+1238 EGPCSPGRNP
-1248 CQHQSTCVSSPTGSR
+1248 CQHQSTCVSTPTGPR

-1271 GPDCSIDYNE
+1271 GPDCGIDYDE

-1299 YSCVCPQGYRYWE
+1299 YSCVCAQGY
-1312 HWECWECRSGQ
+1312 SGPL
-1323 FCEVA
+1323 CEVA
-1328 LVPPSPCQLASCQNG
+1328 LVAAPPSPCQLARCQNG
-1343 APCLEGTGTA
+1343 AACAEKTGGGA
-1353 ECQCPPGFEGQSCE
+1353 ACQGLPGFERPRCE
-1367 KLVSVNFVDRDSY
+1367 KLVSVNSVDRDSY

-1394 SLQVSTAE
+1394 TLQVRTRIVIILH
-1402 ENGILLYN
+1402 GILLTT
-1410 GDNEPIAVELHQG
+1410 DRIAVG
-1423 HVRVTYDPGNQP
+1423 PPHVITYAGNQP
-1435 ATTIYSTETVND
+1435 ATAIYRYT
-1447 GHFHTVELVTFNR
+1447 HTHTHTWLPRWLVTFNR
-1460 MVNLSVDGGEP
+1460 MVNLSVDGGAHAGSP
-1471 TTLDSQGR
+1471 RHLSHAGDPSFVPVCAGM
-1479 SQLVTGEAPL
+1479 
-1489 YVGGLPEQAMPASL
+1489 PEEVMPGSL
-1503 GLSSQ
+1503 GRLSSQ
-1508 TLNTSSFHG
+1508 TLNASSFHG

-1523 INQELQDFTRSHM
+1523 INHGCKFHPPKATE
-1536 KPGVVPGCQACRKLL
+1536 PVVPGCPCRSSTACRGSANLAP
-1551 CLHGLCRPDTAQ
+1551 GLGPAVGCHCSGLAQ
-1563 GPQCH
+1563 PAPPIRPQCVN
-1568 CQTGWTG
+1568 
-1575 QHCDQ
+1575 
-1580 PIAGALTGPEV
+1580 GAC
-1591 VATATSVHPCDGNKC
+1591 VA
-1606 VSGMCTEL
+1606 L
-1614 DAHTYR
+1614 DAQTYR
-1620 CDCQEGYHG
+1620 CECAEGYRG
-1629 ALCNLQGAPEASCQ
+1629 ALCNLQGEPAAACQ

-1651 CEETE
+1651 CEQTE
-1656 GGQRC
+1656 
-1661 VCQEGFTG
+1661 EG
-1669 ESCATESPC
+1669 ESCVCERGYTGAGCDIESPC
-1678 RGEPVRDFHR
+1678 RGEQVRDYHR
-1688 LQRGTVLCQTSKTFS
+1688 LQRGAVLCQTSKTFS
-1703 WVECRGRCQT
+1703 WVECRGRCQA
-1713 GAGPGA
+1713 GAGP
-1719 GPGARPGAGPGAGPG
+1719 PGG
-1734 ARPGAT
+1734 
-1740 GAPCCAPLRVRRRRL
+1740 GAPCCAPPVRRRRL
-1755 PFECDDGTSFTQ
+1755 APCGAALFRGRGTRG
-1767 DVEKPVECGCK
+1767 CGCK

>member
-1 MTGSPSPP
+1 MPAGGSGSGGSGVVPVPP
-9 GGRLQ
+9 GRGLCSELRTMLAWGVLVLLSGRGRAEACPAPCRCLGNTVDCHGLGIHSVPKNIP
-14 YRDLNGNNLTVITKT
+14 RGTERLDLNGNNLTLITKS
-29 DFSGLKHLRVLNV
+29 DFSGLKHLRVL
-42 GNRLHGAI
+42 
-50 GGQRASNN
+50 
-58 ASAQHRH
+58 
-65 MRHPEVLVRCRCQ
+65 
-78 SDLQQGLVCDP
+78 
-89 LTWKH
+89 
-94 RALWE
+94 
-99 RLEEQ
+99 
-104 RLPVLAHGLGL
+104 
-115 SVRDGHEVHLMEN
+115 HLMEN

-140 LRELERLRLNKNH
+140 LKELERLRLNKNR
-153 LSQFPELLFQKNEAL
+153 LSQLPELLFQKNEAL
-168 SRLRDCGVLP
+168 SRL
-178 AGRGDGFTPDTRV
+178 
-191 CVNIPS
+191 
-197 SLLVSRQQ
+197 
-205 ISCSHPSFCLRPLFC
+205 
-220 SISLHRFE
+220 
-228 FRGDA
+228 
-233 FRSSGF
+233 
-239 SLDLPAMFCTSP
+239 
-251 HSFTPSLHPPLLLVT
+251 
-266 ALSLWISLITS
+266 
-277 CAAGSL
+277 
-283 DLSENGIQAV
+283 DLSENAINAI
-293 PRRAFR
+293 PRRGFR

-323 ALRSLEVLTL
+323 ALRSLEVL
-333 NNNNI
+333 
-338 STIPVSSFNHMPKL
+338 
-352 RTFRLHSNSLRC
+352 RLHSNSLRC

-411 GGSAFVQP
+411 SGSAFVQP

-474 ISYKKLRR
+474 TSYKKLRR

-498 HGLRALNSLVL
+498 QGLRALNSLVL
-509 YGNKITELPG
+509 YGNKITELPS
-519 GVFDA
+519 GVFDG

-540 IRAAVFKDLEN
+540 IRATVFKDLEN

-607 GARCASPR
+607 GARC
-615 RLANKRIA
+615 
-623 QIKSNKFRC
+623 
-632 SAKEQY
+632 
-638 HIPGTED
+638 TED
-645 RRQSYEC
+645 RRLSYEC

-676 TKFPEHLPSSTEEL
+676 TKFPEHLPPSTEEL
-690 RLNNNDLSVLE
+690 RLNNNDISVLE
-701 ATGAFKGLTQL
+701 ATGAFKGLSQL
-712 KKINLSNNKISD
+712 KKINLSNNKVSE
-724 IEDGAFDGASSAV
+724 IEDGAFEGASSVV

-754 RGMEGLR
+754 KGMEGLR
-761 MLMLRNNKISCIHNG
+761 ML
-776 SFTGLPNV
+776 
-784 RLLSLYDN
+784 
-792 QLRSIL
+792 
-798 PGAFDTLPNLST
+798 
-810 LNLLANPFT
+810 
-819 CDCRLSWFGAWLRS
+819 

-843 QGPAFLREIPLQD
+843 QSPAFLREIPLQD

-867 SVLDDS
+867 SVLEDS
-873 SCVSGPQCPTQC
+873 SCAPGPQCPSQC
-885 TCMDTVVRCSNK
+885 TCVDTVVRCSNK
-897 HLQGLPRGLPRNVTE
+897 HLQALPRSLPRNVTE

-921 SVPKDLATFKYLQL
+921 SVPKELATFKYLQL
-935 VDLSNNKISSLSDD
+935 V
-949 SFSNMSQLTTL
+949 

-965 SLRCIPPLSLSGL
+965 SLRCIPPLALSGL

-1002 SSLSHLVTHVSQR
+1002 TSLSHL
-1015 SAVSVEGRRELADE
+1015 
-1029 GRRRRTDDGR
+1029 
-1039 QQCEQEEE
+1039 
-1047 ARSWRMI
+1047 
-1054 SMEAIGANPLYC
+1054 AIGANPLYC

-1082 EPGIARCAGPG
+1082 EPGIARCAGPRG
-1093 DMEGKLLLTTP
+1093 MEGKLLLTTP

-1112 PVEASVQAKCSPCV
+1112 PVDPSVQAKCSPCV
-1126 SSPCQNQGVCQVQHT
+1126 GSPCQNQGICQVHHT
-1141 QPYTCTC
+1141 QLYTCTC
-1148 KAGFTGEHCETP
+1148 KAGFTGKNCEAP

-1183 FSCACAFGFHA
+1183 FSCACAFGFHG

-1219 GNYTCLCSPDYT
+1219 GNYTCLCPPNYT
-1231 GLFCEEE
+1231 GLFCEEVDTV
-1238 EGGCSPGRNP
+1238 CSPGRNP
-1248 CQHQSTCVSSPTGSR
+1248 CQHQSTCISSPTGPR

-1299 YSCVCPQGYRYWE
+1299 YSCVCPQGF
-1312 HWECWECRSGQ
+1312 SGE

-1328 LVPPSPCQLASCQNG
+1328 LPPPSPCQLAQCQNG
-1343 APCLEGTGTA
+1343 ASCEEKPGTA
-1353 ECQCPPGFEGQSCE
+1353 VCQCLPGFEGQSCE

-1380 VELQDVKNW
+1380 VQLQDVKNW

-1394 SLQVSTAE
+1394 TLQVSTAE
-1402 ENGILLYN
+1402 DNGILLYN

-1423 HVRVTYDPGNQP
+1423 HVRRDSVLGQASAFTCFTQNVCLTLFMDS
-1435 ATTIYSTETVND
+1435 AETVND
-1447 GHFHTVELVTFNR
+1447 GRFHTVELVTFNR

-1471 TTLDSQGR
+1471 TTLDSQGW
-1479 SQLVTGEAPL
+1479 SQPGARDAPL
-1489 YVGGLPEQAMPASL
+1489 YVGGMPEEVMPASL

-1508 TLNTSSFHG
+1508 PFNMSSFHG

-1523 INQELQDFTRSHM
+1523 INHELQDFTRSHM
-1536 KPGVVPGCQACRKLL
+1536 KPGVVPGCQACRRFY
-1551 CLHGLCRPDTAQ
+1551 CLHGICQPSAAQ
-1563 GPQCH
+1563 GPRCH
-1568 CQTGWTG
+1568 CQSGWTG
-1575 QHCDQ
+1575 EHCDQ
-1580 PIAGALTGPEV
+1580 PITRGLSGVDAVT
-1591 VATATSVHPCDGNKC
+1591 TATDVNPCEGSKC
-1606 VSGMCTEL
+1606 VKGVCVAL
-1614 DAHTYR
+1614 DAQTYR
-1620 CDCQEGYHG
+1620 CECDKGFRG
-1629 ALCNLQGAPEASCQ
+1629 ALCNLKGEAAGPCQ
-1643 GLQCLHGQ
+1643 GLQCVHGH

-1656 GGQRC
+1656 EGVRC
-1661 VCQEGFTG
+1661 VCEQGYTG
-1669 ESCATESPC
+1669 ESCDVESQC
-1678 RGEPVRDFHR
+1678 RGEPVRDYHR
-1688 LQRGTVLCQTSKTFS
+1688 LQRGSALCHTSKPFS
-1703 WVECRGRCQT
+1703 WVECHGRCQ
-1713 GAGPGA
+1713 AG
-1719 GPGARPGAGPGAGPG
+1719 RE
-1734 ARPGAT
+1734 PGAT
-1740 GAPCCAPLRVRRRRL
+1740 AASCCAPLRVRRRRL
-1755 PFECDDGTSFTQ
+1755 TFECDDGSSFTQ

>member
-1 MTGSPSPP
+1 RKNGGCHHWRWRLLLLLSLNRSDACPASCSCLGS
-9 GGRLQ
+9 
-14 YRDLNGNNLTVITKT
+14 TV
-29 DFSGLKHLRVLNV
+29 D
-42 GNRLHGAI
+42 
-50 GGQRASNN
+50 
-58 ASAQHRH
+58 
-65 MRHPEVLVRCRCQ
+65 C
-78 SDLQQGLVCDP
+78 
-89 LTWKH
+89 
-94 RALWE
+94 
-99 RLEEQ
+99 
-104 RLPVLAHGLGL
+104 HGLGIHTVPKNIPRGTERL
-115 SVRDGHEVHLMEN
+115 HLMEN
-128 QISNVERGAFDE
+128 QITNIERGAFDE
-140 LRELERLRLNKNH
+140 LKELERLRLNKNR
-153 LSQFPELLFQKNEAL
+153 LSQLPELLFQKNEGL
-168 SRLRDCGVLP
+168 SR
-178 AGRGDGFTPDTRV
+178 
-191 CVNIPS
+191 
-197 SLLVSRQQ
+197 
-205 ISCSHPSFCLRPLFC
+205 
-220 SISLHRFE
+220 
-228 FRGDA
+228 
-233 FRSSGF
+233 
-239 SLDLPAMFCTSP
+239 
-251 HSFTPSLHPPLLLVT
+251 
-266 ALSLWISLITS
+266 
-277 CAAGSL
+277 L

-338 STIPVSSFNHMPKL
+338 SSIPVSSFNHMPKL
-352 RTFRLHSNSLRC
+352 RTFRLHSNALRC

-374 LRQRPALG
+374 LRQRPSLG

-389 PPTLRGLNLAEL
+389 PPALRGLNLAEL

-411 GGSAFVQP
+411 SGSAFVQP

-474 ISYKKLRR
+474 SSYKKLRR

-509 YGNKITELPG
+509 YGNKITELPA
-519 GVFDA
+519 GVFDG
-524 LASLELLLL
+524 LSSLELLLL

-540 IRAAVFKDLEN
+540 IRATVFKDLEN

-567 GTFSSLHSIQ
+567 GTFGSLHSIQ

-623 QIKSNKFRC
+623 QIKSSKFRC

-645 RRQSYEC
+645 RRLSYEC

-676 TKFPEHLPSSTEEL
+676 TKFPEHLPPSTEEL

-701 ATGAFKGLTQL
+701 ATGAFKGLSQL
-712 KKINLSNNKISD
+712 KKINLSNNKICE
-724 IEDGAFDGASSAV
+724 IEDGAFEGASSAV

-776 SFTGLPNV
+776 SFTGLANV

-792 QLRSIL
+792 QLSTIL

-810 LNLLANPFT
+810 LNLLANPFN

-867 SVLDDS
+867 SVLEDS
-873 SCVSGPQCPTQC
+873 SCAPGPQCPAQC

-897 HLQGLPRGLPRNVTE
+897 HLQALPRGLPRNVTE
-912 LYLDGNQFT
+912 LYLDGNQFIKVFCFFKGLDVIIIYS
-921 SVPKDLATFKYLQL
+921 SV
-935 VDLSNNKISSLSDD
+935 VH
-949 SFSNMSQLTTL
+949 TL
-960 ILSYN
+960 L
-965 SLRCIPPLSLSGL
+965 
-978 RSLRL
+978 
-983 LSLHGNDISEL
+983 
-994 QQGIFSDV
+994 
-1002 SSLSHLVTHVSQR
+1002 
-1015 SAVSVEGRRELADE
+1015 
-1029 GRRRRTDDGR
+1029 
-1039 QQCEQEEE
+1039 
-1047 ARSWRMI
+1047 
-1054 SMEAIGANPLYC
+1054 AIGANPLYC

-1082 EPGIARCAGPG
+1082 EPGIARCAGPRG
-1093 DMEGKLLLTTP
+1093 MEGKLLLTTP
-1104 ADKFQCLG
+1104 ADHFQC

-1126 SSPCQNQGVCQVQHT
+1126 SSPCQNQGVCQVHHT
-1141 QPYTCTC
+1141 LQYTCTC
-1148 KAGFTGEHCETP
+1148 RSGFTVRTRVCAC
-1160 VDACVSNPC
+1160 ACVSHLNI
-1169 TNGGTCLSDEQTRG
+1169 NLSGRLIFWITQTQEAD
-1183 FSCACAFGFHA
+1183 FSQREYFCACSFGFHG

-1203 CQDHG
+1203 CEDHG

-1213 TCVDGV
+1213 TCVDGA
-1219 GNYTCLCSPDYT
+1219 GNYTCLCPPDYT
-1231 GLFCEEE
+1231 GLLCEEE
-1238 EGGCSPGRNP
+1238 ENVCSPGRNP
-1248 CQHQSTCVSSPTGSR
+1248 CQHQSTCISTLTGPR

-1299 YSCVCPQGYRYWE
+1299 YSCVCPGGF
-1312 HWECWECRSGQ
+1312 SGE
-1323 FCEVA
+1323 FCEVS
-1328 LVPPSPCQLASCQNG
+1328 LSTPSPSPCQLAPCQNG
-1343 APCLEGTGTA
+1343 APCQDQTGSA
-1353 ECQCPPGFEGQSCE
+1353 VCQCLPGFEGQRCE

-1380 VELQDVKNW
+1380 VQLQDVKNW
-1389 PQANI
+1389 PQTNI
-1394 SLQVSTAE
+1394 TLQVSTAE
-1402 ENGILLYN
+1402 DNGILLYN

-1435 ATTIYSTETVND
+1435 STAIYSPETVND
-1447 GHFHTVELVTFNR
+1447 GRFHTVELVTFDR

-1479 SQLVTGEAPL
+1479 SLPATGEAPL
-1489 YVGGLPEQAMPASL
+1489 YVGGRSRSDRRRVRAGMPEEVMPASL
-1503 GLSSQ
+1503 GLSADGP
-1508 TLNTSSFHG
+1508 NVSSFHG

-1523 INQELQDFTRSHM
+1523 INHELQDFTRSHM
-1536 KPGVVPGCQACRKLL
+1536 KPGVVPGCQACRKLY
-1551 CLHGLCRPDTAQ
+1551 CLHGICQPNSAQ

-1568 CQTGWTG
+1568 CQQGWMG
-1575 QHCDQ
+1575 RHCDQ
-1580 PIAGALTGPEV
+1580 
-1591 VATATSVHPCDGNKC
+1591 C
-1606 VSGMCTEL
+1606 VRGVCVPL
-1614 DAHTYR
+1614 DAQTYR
-1620 CDCQEGYHG
+1620 CDCDRGYHG
-1629 ALCNLQGAPEASCQ
+1629 ALCHLKEEAAAAAASCRS
-1643 GLQCLHGQ
+1643 LQCVHGR
-1651 CEETE
+1651 C
-1656 GGQRC
+1656 QRS
-1661 VCQEGFTG
+1661 EDG
-1669 ESCATESPC
+1669 ESCVCEPGYSGESCDIESPC
-1678 RGEPVRDFHR
+1678 RGEAVRDYHR
-1688 LQRGTVLCQTSKTFS
+1688 LQRGTVLCQTSKPFS
-1703 WVECRGRCQT
+1703 WVDS
-1713 GAGPGA
+1713 ASSSA
-1719 GPGARPGAGPGAGPG
+1719 AAAS
-1734 ARPGAT
+1734 
-1740 GAPCCAPLRVRRRRL
+1740 CCAPLRVRRRRL
-1755 PFECDDGTSFTQ
+1755 SFECDDGTSFTQ

>member
-1 MTGSPSPP
+1 MPAGRSRDGAGSGGSGMVTSPGWSPRSGLRMLLIWVVLVLVAGPCRVEACPSPCSCLGNTVDCHGLGIHSVP
-9 GGRLQ
+9 KNIPRGTERL
-14 YRDLNGNNLTVITKT
+14 DLNGNNLTVISKT
-29 DFSGLKHLRVLNV
+29 DFSGLKHLRVL
-42 GNRLHGAI
+42 
-50 GGQRASNN
+50 
-58 ASAQHRH
+58 
-65 MRHPEVLVRCRCQ
+65 
-78 SDLQQGLVCDP
+78 
-89 LTWKH
+89 
-94 RALWE
+94 
-99 RLEEQ
+99 
-104 RLPVLAHGLGL
+104 
-115 SVRDGHEVHLMEN
+115 HLMEN
-128 QISNVERGAFDE
+128 QISIIERGTFDE
-140 LRELERLRLNKNH
+140 LKELERLRLNKNR
-153 LSQFPELLFQKNEAL
+153 LSQIPELLFQKNEAL
-168 SRLRDCGVLP
+168 SRL
-178 AGRGDGFTPDTRV
+178 
-191 CVNIPS
+191 
-197 SLLVSRQQ
+197 
-205 ISCSHPSFCLRPLFC
+205 
-220 SISLHRFE
+220 
-228 FRGDA
+228 
-233 FRSSGF
+233 
-239 SLDLPAMFCTSP
+239 
-251 HSFTPSLHPPLLLVT
+251 
-266 ALSLWISLITS
+266 
-277 CAAGSL
+277 
-283 DLSENGIQAV
+283 DLSENFIQAV

-299 GATDLKNLQLD
+299 GAVDLKNLQLD

-338 STIPVSSFNHMPKL
+338 SSIPVSSFNHMPKL

-374 LRQRPALG
+374 LRQRAALG

-411 GGSAFVQP
+411 GDSAFVQP

-474 ISYKKLRR
+474 TSYKKLRR

-498 HGLRALNSLVL
+498 QGLRALNSLVL
-509 YGNKITELPG
+509 YGNKITELPS
-519 GVFDA
+519 GVFDG

-540 IRAAVFKDLEN
+540 IRASVFKDLEN

-623 QIKSNKFRC
+623 QIKSSKFRC

-645 RRQSYEC
+645 RRLSYEC

-701 ATGAFKGLTQL
+701 ATGAFKGLSHL
-712 KKINLSNNKISD
+712 KKINLSNNKISE
-724 IEDGAFDGASSAV
+724 IEDGAFEGASSV
-737 ELHLTAN
+737 MELHLTAN

-761 MLMLRNNKISCIHNG
+761 MLMLRNNKISCVHNG
-776 SFTGLPNV
+776 SFTGMANV

-792 QLRSIL
+792 QLSTIM

-810 LNLLANPFT
+810 LNLLANPFN

-867 SVLDDS
+867 SVLEDS
-873 SCVSGPQCPTQC
+873 SCGPGPQCPTQC
-885 TCMDTVVRCSNK
+885 ACMDTVVRCSNK
-897 HLQGLPRGLPRNVTE
+897 HLQALPRGLPRNVTE

-921 SVPKDLATFKYLQL
+921 SVPKELATFKYLQL

-949 SFSNMSQLTTL
+949 SFYNMSQLTTL

-965 SLRCIPPLSLSGL
+965 SLRCIPPLALGGL
-978 RSLRL
+978 HSLRL

-994 QQGIFSDV
+994 QHGIFSDV
-1002 SSLSHLVTHVSQR
+1002 ASLSHL
-1015 SAVSVEGRRELADE
+1015 
-1029 GRRRRTDDGR
+1029 
-1039 QQCEQEEE
+1039 
-1047 ARSWRMI
+1047 
-1054 SMEAIGANPLYC
+1054 AIGANPLYC
-1066 DCRLLWLSD
+1066 DCRMLWLSD

-1082 EPGIARCAGPG
+1082 EPGIARCAGPQG
-1093 DMEGKLLLTTP
+1093 MEGKLLLTTP
-1104 ADKFQCLG
+1104 ADKFQCVG
-1112 PVEASVQAKCSPCV
+1112 PVDPSVQTKCSPCV
-1126 SSPCQNQGVCQVQHT
+1126 SSPCLNQGVCQVHLT
-1141 QPYTCTC
+1141 QQYTCTC
-1148 KAGFTGEHCETP
+1148 KSGFTGKHCETP

-1169 TNGGTCLSDEQTRG
+1169 TNGGLCLSDEQTRG
-1183 FSCACAFGFHA
+1183 FSCACTFGFHG

-1203 CQDHG
+1203 CEDHG

-1219 GNYTCLCSPDYT
+1219 GNYTCLCPPNYT
-1231 GLFCEEE
+1231 GLLCEEE
-1238 EGGCSPGRNP
+1238 EDVCAPGRNP
-1248 CQHQSTCVSSPTGSR
+1248 CQHQSTCISTPTGPR

-1281 CVDHRCQNGAQ
+1281 CTDHRCQNGAQ

-1299 YSCVCPQGYRYWE
+1299 YSCVCPQGY
-1312 HWECWECRSGQ
+1312 SGE

-1328 LVPPSPCQLASCQNG
+1328 LPPASPCQLAQCQNG
-1343 APCLEGTGTA
+1343 APCMEETDSA
-1353 ECQCPPGFEGQSCE
+1353 VCQCLPGFEGRSCQ

-1380 VELQDVKNW
+1380 VQLQDVKNW

-1394 SLQVSTAE
+1394 TLQVSTAE
-1402 ENGILLYN
+1402 DNGILLYN

-1435 ATTIYSTETVND
+1435 ATAIYSTETVND
-1447 GHFHTVELVTFNR
+1447 GQFHTVELVTFNR

-1479 SQLVTGEAPL
+1479 SLQVAGDAPL
-1489 YVGGLPEQAMPASL
+1489 YVGGMPEKVMPSSL

-1508 TLNTSSFHG
+1508 SLNTSSFHG
-1517 CIRNLY
+1517 CIKNLY
-1523 INQELQDFTRSHM
+1523 INHELQDFTRSHM
-1536 KPGVVPGCQACRKLL
+1536 NPGVVPGCQACRKLY
-1551 CLHGLCRPDTAQ
+1551 CLHGICQPNAAE

-1568 CQTGWTG
+1568 CQQGWAG

-1580 PIAGALTGPEV
+1580 PMTGSLTGV
-1591 VATATSVHPCDGNKC
+1591 DGVTTATGVSPCQGSKC
-1606 VSGMCTEL
+1606 VNGVCVVL
-1614 DAHTYR
+1614 DTQSYR
-1620 CDCQEGYHG
+1620 CDCEEGYG
-1629 ALCNLQGAPEASCQ
+1629 GSLCNLKEEPPSLCR

-1651 CEETE
+1651 CEQTE
-1656 GGQRC
+1656 QGEQC
-1661 VCQEGFTG
+1661 VCVQGFTG
-1669 ESCATESPC
+1669 ESCDIESPC
-1678 RGEPVRDFHR
+1678 RGEPVRDYHR
-1688 LQRGTVLCQTSKTFS
+1688 LQHGSVLCQTAKPFS
-1703 WVECRGRCQT
+1703 WVECLGRCQ
-1713 GAGPGA
+1713 AGTEPGTA
-1719 GPGARPGAGPGAGPG
+1719 A
-1734 ARPGAT
+1734 AT
-1740 GAPCCAPLRVRRRRL
+1740 SCCAPLRVRRRRL
-1755 PFECDDGTSFTQ
+1755 TFECDDGTSITQ

-1778 ECV
+1778 DCA

>member
-1 MTGSPSPP
+1 WLVSAVLGSSA
-9 GGRLQ
+9 GEGR
-14 YRDLNGNNLTVITKT
+14 
-29 DFSGLKHLRVLNV
+29 
-42 GNRLHGAI
+42 A
-50 GGQRASNN
+50 
-58 ASAQHRH
+58 
-65 MRHPEVLVRCRCQ
+65 PQ
-78 SDLQQGLVCDP
+78 SWMQV
-89 LTWKH
+89 
-94 RALWE
+94 
-99 RLEEQ
+99 
-104 RLPVLAHGLGL
+104 VLAWSVTVLLAGHGGAEACPTPCSCLSNTVDCHGLGIHTVPKNIPRGTERL
-115 SVRDGHEVHLMEN
+115 HLMEN
-128 QISNVERGAFDE
+128 QISNIEKGVFDE
-140 LRELERLRLNKNH
+140 LKELERLRLNKNR
-153 LSQFPELLFQKNEAL
+153 LSQLPELLFQKNEAL
-168 SRLRDCGVLP
+168 SRL
-178 AGRGDGFTPDTRV
+178 
-191 CVNIPS
+191 
-197 SLLVSRQQ
+197 
-205 ISCSHPSFCLRPLFC
+205 
-220 SISLHRFE
+220 
-228 FRGDA
+228 
-233 FRSSGF
+233 
-239 SLDLPAMFCTSP
+239 
-251 HSFTPSLHPPLLLVT
+251 
-266 ALSLWISLITS
+266 
-277 CAAGSL
+277 
-283 DLSENGIQAV
+283 DLSENAIQAI

-338 STIPVSSFNHMPKL
+338 SSIPVSSFNHMPKL

-411 GGSAFVQP
+411 SGSAFVQP

-454 AMTEIRLEQN
+454 GMTEIRLEQN

-474 ISYKKLRR
+474 TSYKKLRR

-498 HGLRALNSLVL
+498 QGLRALNS
-509 YGNKITELPG
+509 
-519 GVFDA
+519 
-524 LASLELLLL
+524 LLL

-540 IRAAVFKDLEN
+540 IRANVFKDLEN

-567 GTFSSLHSIQ
+567 GTFSSLRSIQ

-645 RRQSYEC
+645 RRLNYEC

-701 ATGAFKGLTQL
+701 ATGAFKGLSQL
-712 KKINLSNNKISD
+712 KKINLSNNKISE
-724 IEDGAFDGASSAV
+724 IEDGAFEGASSVV

-754 RGMEGLR
+754 KGMEGMR

-776 SFTGLPNV
+776 SFTGLTNV

-792 QLRSIL
+792 QLSTIL

-810 LNLLANPFT
+810 LNLLANPFK

-867 SVLDDS
+867 AVLEDS
-873 SCVSGPQCPTQC
+873 SCGPGPQCPSQC

-897 HLQGLPRGLPRNVTE
+897 HLQALPRGLPLGPLQYSVCILTE
-912 LYLDGNQFT
+912 T
-921 SVPKDLATFKYLQL
+921 DLCLSS
-935 VDLSNNKISSLSDD
+935 DLSNNKINSLSDD

-960 ILSYN
+960 
-965 SLRCIPPLSLSGL
+965 
-978 RSLRL
+978 
-983 LSLHGNDISEL
+983 SLHGNDISEL
-994 QQGIFSDV
+994 QEGIFSDV
-1002 SSLSHLVTHVSQR
+1002 VSLSHL
-1015 SAVSVEGRRELADE
+1015 
-1029 GRRRRTDDGR
+1029 
-1039 QQCEQEEE
+1039 
-1047 ARSWRMI
+1047 
-1054 SMEAIGANPLYC
+1054 AIGANPLYC
-1066 DCRLLWLSD
+1066 DCRLLWLSE

-1082 EPGIARCAGPG
+1082 EPGIARCAGPRG
-1093 DMEGKLLLTTP
+1093 MEGKLLLTTP
-1104 ADKFQCLG
+1104 ADKFQCVGKL
-1112 PVEASVQAKCSPCV
+1112 ASSVQAKCSPCV
-1126 SSPCQNQGVCQVQHT
+1126 SSPCQNQGICKVHHT
-1141 QPYTCTC
+1141 Q
-1148 KAGFTGEHCETP
+1148 H
-1160 VDACVSNPC
+1160 
-1169 TNGGTCLSDEQTRG
+1169 
-1183 FSCACAFGFHA
+1183 CACAFGFHG

-1203 CQDHG
+1203 CEDHG
-1208 CENGA
+1208 CESGA

-1219 GNYTCLCSPDYT
+1219 GNYTCLCPPNYT
-1231 GLFCEEE
+1231 GTKLAKKSRSFSLQIPVTPVLGLLCEEE
-1238 EGGCSPGRNP
+1238 EGVCSPGRNP
-1248 CQHQSTCVSSPTGSR
+1248 CQHQSTCVSTPNGPR

-1271 GPDCSIDYNE
+1271 GPDCGIDYNE

-1299 YSCVCPQGYRYWE
+1299 YSCVCPQGY
-1312 HWECWECRSGQ
+1312 SGE

-1328 LVPPSPCQLASCQNG
+1328 LPAPLPCQLAQCQNG
-1343 APCLEGTGTA
+1343 ALCEEKLGTA
-1353 ECQCPPGFEGQSCE
+1353 VCQCLPGFEGQNCE

-1380 VELQDVKNW
+1380 VQLQDVKNW
-1389 PQANI
+1389 PQTNI
-1394 SLQVSTAE
+1394 TLQVSTAE

-1435 ATTIYSTETVND
+1435 ATAIYSTETVND
-1447 GHFHTVELVTFNR
+1447 GHFHTLELVTFNR

-1471 TTLDSQGR
+1471 TTLDSQGGSR
-1479 SQLVTGEAPL
+1479 PATGEARL
-1489 YVGGLPEQAMPASL
+1489 YVGGMPEEVMPASL

-1508 TLNTSSFHG
+1508 TLNMSSFHG

-1523 INQELQDFTRSHM
+1523 INHELQDFTRSHM
-1536 KPGVVPGCQACRKLL
+1536 KLGVVPGCKACRKLY
-1551 CLHGLCRPDTAQ
+1551 CLHGICQPNGPQ

-1568 CQTGWTG
+1568 CQQGWTG

-1580 PIAGALTGPEV
+1580 PVTGGLTRVDGVCV
-1591 VATATSVHPCDGNKC
+1591 V
-1606 VSGMCTEL
+1606 L
-1614 DAHTYR
+1614 DAETYR
-1620 CDCQEGYHG
+1620 CDCEEGYYG
-1629 ALCNLQGAPEASCQ
+1629 ALCNLQKEPTGSCR
-1643 GLQCLHGQ
+1643 GLKCLHGQ
-1651 CEETE
+1651 CQTTE
-1656 GGQRC
+1656 DGERC
-1661 VCQEGFTG
+1661 ICEQGYTG
-1669 ESCATESPC
+1669 ESCDIESPC
-1678 RGEPVRDFHR
+1678 RGEPVRDYHR
-1688 LQRGTVLCQTSKTFS
+1688 LQRGTILCQTSKPFS
-1703 WVECRGRCQT
+1703 WVECQGRCQT
-1713 GAGPGA
+1713 TAKPDISA
-1719 GPGARPGAGPGAGPG
+1719 AS
-1734 ARPGAT
+1734 
-1740 GAPCCAPLRVRRRRL
+1740 CCAPLRVRRRRL
-1755 PFECDDGTSFTQ
+1755 TFECDDGTSFTQ

>member
-1 MTGSPSPP
+1 MP
-9 GGRLQ
+9 GGRSGNGAGAGGSWTVATLPGRVLHSWLRVMLAWGFLVLLSGQ
-14 YRDLNGNNLTVITKT
+14 GGAEACPAPCRCLGNTVDCHGLGIHSVPKNIPRGTERLDLNGNNLTVITKT
-29 DFSGLKHLRVLNV
+29 DFSGLKHLRVL
-42 GNRLHGAI
+42 
-50 GGQRASNN
+50 
-58 ASAQHRH
+58 
-65 MRHPEVLVRCRCQ
+65 
-78 SDLQQGLVCDP
+78 
-89 LTWKH
+89 
-94 RALWE
+94 
-99 RLEEQ
+99 
-104 RLPVLAHGLGL
+104 
-115 SVRDGHEVHLMEN
+115 HLMEN
-128 QISNVERGAFDE
+128 QITNVERGAFDE
-140 LRELERLRLNKNH
+140 LKELERLRLNKNR
-153 LSQFPELLFQKNEAL
+153 LSQLPELLFQKNEAL
-168 SRLRDCGVLP
+168 SR
-178 AGRGDGFTPDTRV
+178 
-191 CVNIPS
+191 
-197 SLLVSRQQ
+197 
-205 ISCSHPSFCLRPLFC
+205 
-220 SISLHRFE
+220 
-228 FRGDA
+228 
-233 FRSSGF
+233 
-239 SLDLPAMFCTSP
+239 
-251 HSFTPSLHPPLLLVT
+251 
-266 ALSLWISLITS
+266 
-277 CAAGSL
+277 L

-299 GATDLKNLQLD
+299 GATELKNLQLD

-338 STIPVSSFNHMPKL
+338 SSIPVSSFNHMPKL

-389 PPTLRGLNLAEL
+389 PPALRGLNLAEL

-411 GGSAFVQP
+411 SGSAFVQP

-474 ISYKKLRR
+474 TSYKKLRR

-498 HGLRALNSLVL
+498 QGLRALNSLVL

-519 GVFDA
+519 GVFDG

-540 IRAAVFKDLEN
+540 IRASVFKDLEN

-645 RRQSYEC
+645 RRLSYEC

-676 TKFPEHLPSSTEEL
+676 TKFPEHLPPSTEEL

-701 ATGAFKGLTQL
+701 ASGK
-712 KKINLSNNKISD
+712 NLNDDEYNNKISE
-724 IEDGAFDGASSAV
+724 IEDGAFDGASSVA

-761 MLMLRNNKISCIHNG
+761 MLMLRNNRISCIHNG
-776 SFTGLPNV
+776 SFTGLTNV

-792 QLRSIL
+792 QLSTIL

-810 LNLLANPFT
+810 LNLLANPFN
-819 CDCRLSWFGAWLRS
+819 CDCRLSWFGVWLRS

-856 VAVPDFRCEDG
+856 VAVPDFRCED
-867 SVLDDS
+867 VLEDS
-873 SCVSGPQCPTQC
+873 SCAPGPQCPSQC

-897 HLQGLPRGLPRNVTE
+897 HLQALPRGLPRNVTE
-912 LYLDGNQFT
+912 LYLDGNQLT
-921 SVPKDLATFKYLQL
+921 SVPKELATFKYLQL
-935 VDLSNNKISSLSDD
+935 V
-949 SFSNMSQLTTL
+949 

-965 SLRCIPPLSLSGL
+965 SLRCIPPLALSGL

-1002 SSLSHLVTHVSQR
+1002 TSLSHL
-1015 SAVSVEGRRELADE
+1015 
-1029 GRRRRTDDGR
+1029 
-1039 QQCEQEEE
+1039 
-1047 ARSWRMI
+1047 
-1054 SMEAIGANPLYC
+1054 AIGANPLYC

-1082 EPGIARCAGPG
+1082 EPGIARCAGPRG
-1093 DMEGKLLLTTP
+1093 MEGKLLLTTP

-1112 PVEASVQAKCSPCV
+1112 PVEASVQAKCIPCV
-1126 SSPCQNQGVCQVQHT
+1126 SSPCQNQGVCQVHHT
-1141 QPYTCTC
+1141 EMYTCTC
-1148 KAGFTGEHCETP
+1148 KTGFT
-1160 VDACVSNPC
+1160 VRSCVCRC
-1169 TNGGTCLSDEQTRG
+1169 TCCSPNWCTANEVRCVYCVLQWIWFCFS
-1183 FSCACAFGFHA
+1183 SCACVFGFHG
-1194 TFCEVNVDD
+1194 TFCEVNADD
-1203 CQDHG
+1203 CEDHG

-1219 GNYTCLCSPDYT
+1219 GNYTCLCPPKYT

-1238 EGGCSPGRNP
+1238 ESVCSPGRNP
-1248 CQHQSTCVSSPTGSR
+1248 CQHQSTCISTPSGPR

-1281 CVDHRCQNGAQ
+1281 CVDHHCQNGAQ

-1299 YSCVCPQGYRYWE
+1299 YSCVCPQGY
-1312 HWECWECRSGQ
+1312 SGE

-1328 LVPPSPCQLASCQNG
+1328 LPPPSPCQLAQCQNG
-1343 APCLEGTGTA
+1343 ASCEEKAGTA
-1353 ECQCPPGFEGQSCE
+1353 VCQCLPGFEGRSCE

-1380 VELQDVKNW
+1380 VQLQDVKNW

-1394 SLQVSTAE
+1394 TLQVSTAE
-1402 ENGILLYN
+1402 DNGILLYN

-1435 ATTIYSTETVND
+1435 ATAIYSAETVND
-1447 GHFHTVELVTFNR
+1447 GRFHTVELVTFNR

-1471 TTLDSQGR
+1471 TTLDSQGM
-1479 SQLVTGEAPL
+1479 
-1489 YVGGLPEQAMPASL
+1489 PEEVMPASL

-1508 TLNTSSFHG
+1508 TFNMSSFHG

-1523 INQELQDFTRSHM
+1523 INHELQDFTRSHM
-1536 KPGVVPGCQACRKLL
+1536 KPGVVPGCQACRKFY
-1551 CLHGLCRPDTAQ
+1551 CLHGICQPNAAQ
-1563 GPQCH
+1563 GPRCH
-1568 CQTGWTG
+1568 CQSGWTG
-1575 QHCDQ
+1575 EHCDQ
-1580 PIAGALTGPEV
+1580 PIIGVVSFTAFTSRCVKGA
-1591 VATATSVHPCDGNKC
+1591 C
-1606 VSGMCTEL
+1606 VEL
-1614 DAHTYR
+1614 DAQTYR
-1620 CDCQEGYHG
+1620 CECEKGYRG
-1629 ALCNLQGAPEASCQ
+1629 ALCNLKAEPSSDSCQ
-1643 GLQCLHGQ
+1643 GLRCVHGQ
-1651 CEETE
+1651 CQVTEEGE
-1656 GGQRC
+1656 RC
-1661 VCQEGFTG
+1661 VCEQGFTG
-1669 ESCATESPC
+1669 ESCDTESPC
-1678 RGEPVRDFHR
+1678 RGEPVRDYHR
-1688 LQRGTVLCQTSKTFS
+1688 LQRGTVLCQTSKPFS
-1703 WVECRGRCQT
+1703 WVECRGRCQ
-1713 GAGPGA
+1713 AGSEPGVT
-1719 GPGARPGAGPGAGPG
+1719 
-1734 ARPGAT
+1734 AT
-1740 GAPCCAPLRVRRRRL
+1740 SCCSPLRVRRRRL
-1755 PFECDDGTSFTQ
+1755 AFECDDGTSFTQ

>member
-1 MTGSPSPP
+1 MPACVEFRA
-9 GGRLQ
+9 GGGECCCC
-14 YRDLNGNNLTVITKT
+14 YFVTVLLA
-29 DFSGLKHLRVLNV
+29 G
-42 GNRLHGAI
+42 HGGAE
-50 GGQRASNN
+50 ACPTPCSCLSNT
-58 ASAQHRH
+58 
-65 MRHPEVLVRCRCQ
+65 VDC
-78 SDLQQGLVCDP
+78 
-89 LTWKH
+89 
-94 RALWE
+94 
-99 RLEEQ
+99 
-104 RLPVLAHGLGL
+104 HGLGIHT
-115 SVRDGHEVHLMEN
+115 VPKN
-128 QISNVERGAFDE
+128 IPRGT
-140 LRELERLRLNKNH
+140 ERLTHYKDIYKYKPINFLFKCFLSQEIIVFFLCLFFCPHSRLNKNR
-153 LSQFPELLFQKNEAL
+153 LSQLPELLFQKNEAL
-168 SRLRDCGVLP
+168 SRL
-178 AGRGDGFTPDTRV
+178 
-191 CVNIPS
+191 
-197 SLLVSRQQ
+197 
-205 ISCSHPSFCLRPLFC
+205 
-220 SISLHRFE
+220 
-228 FRGDA
+228 
-233 FRSSGF
+233 
-239 SLDLPAMFCTSP
+239 
-251 HSFTPSLHPPLLLVT
+251 
-266 ALSLWISLITS
+266 
-277 CAAGSL
+277 
-283 DLSENGIQAV
+283 DLSENAIQAI

-338 STIPVSSFNHMPKL
+338 SSIPVSSFNHMPKL

-364 DCHLAWLSPW
+364 DCHQAWLSPW

-411 GGSAFVQP
+411 SGSAFVQP

-454 AMTEIRLEQN
+454 GMTEIRLEQN

-474 ISYKKLRR
+474 TSYKKLRR

-498 HGLRALNSLVL
+498 HGLRALSSLVL
-509 YGNKITELPG
+509 YGNKITELPS
-519 GVFDA
+519 GVFDG

-540 IRAAVFKDLEN
+540 IRANVFKDLEN

-567 GTFSSLHSIQ
+567 GTFSSLRSIQ

-623 QIKSNKFRC
+623 QIKSSKFRC

-645 RRQSYEC
+645 RRLNYEC

-701 ATGAFKGLTQL
+701 ATGAFKGLSQL
-712 KKINLSNNKISD
+712 KKINLSNNKISE
-724 IEDGAFDGASSAV
+724 IEDGAFEGASSVV

-754 RGMEGLR
+754 KGMEGMR

-776 SFTGLPNV
+776 SFTGLTNV

-792 QLRSIL
+792 QLSTIL

-810 LNLLANPFT
+810 LNLLANPFK

-867 SVLDDS
+867 AVLEDS
-873 SCVSGPQCPTQC
+873 SCGPGPQCPSQC

-897 HLQGLPRGLPRNVTE
+897 HLQALPRGLPRNVTE
-912 LYLDGNQFT
+912 L
-921 SVPKDLATFKYLQL
+921 
-935 VDLSNNKISSLSDD
+935 
-949 SFSNMSQLTTL
+949 
-960 ILSYN
+960 
-965 SLRCIPPLSLSGL
+965 
-978 RSLRL
+978 
-983 LSLHGNDISEL
+983 SLHGNDISEL
-994 QQGIFSDV
+994 QEGIFSDV
-1002 SSLSHLVTHVSQR
+1002 VSLSHL
-1015 SAVSVEGRRELADE
+1015 
-1029 GRRRRTDDGR
+1029 
-1039 QQCEQEEE
+1039 
-1047 ARSWRMI
+1047 
-1054 SMEAIGANPLYC
+1054 AIGANPLYC
-1066 DCRLLWLSD
+1066 DCRLLWLSE

-1082 EPGIARCAGPG
+1082 EPGIARCAGPRG
-1093 DMEGKLLLTTP
+1093 MEGKLLLTTP

-1112 PVEASVQAKCSPCV
+1112 PVESSVQAKCSPCV
-1126 SSPCQNQGVCQVQHT
+1126 SSPCQNQGICKVHHT
-1141 QPYTCTC
+1141 QQYTCVC
-1148 KAGFTGEHCETP
+1148 KSGFTGKHCETP

-1169 TNGGTCLSDEQTRG
+1169 TNGGTCLSDD
-1183 FSCACAFGFHA
+1183 CACAFGFHG

-1203 CQDHG
+1203 CEDHG

-1219 GNYTCLCSPDYT
+1219 GNYTCLCPPNYT
-1231 GLFCEEE
+1231 GLLCEEE
-1238 EGGCSPGRNP
+1238 EGVCSPGRNP
-1248 CQHQSTCVSSPTGSR
+1248 CQHQSTCVSTPNGPR

-1271 GPDCSIDYNE
+1271 GPDCGIDYNE

-1299 YSCVCPQGYRYWE
+1299 YSCVCPQGY
-1312 HWECWECRSGQ
+1312 SGE

-1328 LVPPSPCQLASCQNG
+1328 LPAPLRCQLAQCQNG
-1343 APCLEGTGTA
+1343 ALCEEKLGTA
-1353 ECQCPPGFEGQSCE
+1353 VCQCLPGFEGQNCE

-1380 VELQDVKNW
+1380 VQLQDVKNW
-1389 PQANI
+1389 PQTNI
-1394 SLQVSTAE
+1394 TLQVSTAE

-1435 ATTIYSTETVND
+1435 ATAIYSTETVND
-1447 GHFHTVELVTFNR
+1447 GHFHTLELVTFNR

-1471 TTLDSQGR
+1471 TTLDSQGESR
-1479 SQLVTGEAPL
+1479 SATGEARL
-1489 YVGGLPEQAMPASL
+1489 YVGGMPEEVMPASL

-1523 INQELQDFTRSHM
+1523 INHELQDFTRSHM
-1536 KPGVVPGCQACRKLL
+1536 KLGVVPGCKACRKLY
-1551 CLHGLCRPDTAQ
+1551 CLHGICQPN
-1563 GPQCH
+1563 GPQVCH
-1568 CQTGWTG
+1568 CQQGWTG

-1580 PIAGALTGPEV
+1580 PVTGAAGAN
-1591 VATATSVHPCDGNKC
+1591 PCEGSKC
-1606 VSGMCTEL
+1606 VKGVCVVL
-1614 DAHTYR
+1614 DAETYR
-1620 CDCQEGYHG
+1620 CDCEEGYYG
-1629 ALCNLQGAPEASCQ
+1629 ALCNLQKEPAGSCW
-1643 GLQCLHGQ
+1643 GLKCLHGQ
-1651 CEETE
+1651 CQKTE
-1656 GGQRC
+1656 DGERC
-1661 VCQEGFTG
+1661 ICEQGYTG
-1669 ESCATESPC
+1669 ESCDIESPC
-1678 RGEPVRDFHR
+1678 RGEPVRDYHR
-1688 LQRGTVLCQTSKTFS
+1688 LQRGTVLCQTSKPFS
-1703 WVECRGRCQT
+1703 WVECQGRCQ
-1713 GAGPGA
+1713 
-1719 GPGARPGAGPGAGPG
+1719 
-1734 ARPGAT
+1734 AT
-1740 GAPCCAPLRVRRRRL
+1740 AKLDITIASCCAPLRVRRRL
-1755 PFECDDGTSFTQ
+1755 LTFECDDGTSFTQ

>member
-1 MTGSPSPP
+1 MAAAP
-9 GGRLQ
+9 GRAFRSGLRKMLAWGVLVLVAGWGGVDACPTPCNCLGNTVDCHGLGIHSVPKNIPRGTERL
-14 YRDLNGNNLTVITKT
+14 DLNGNNLTVISKT
-29 DFSGLKHLRVLNV
+29 DFSGLKHLRVL
-42 GNRLHGAI
+42 
-50 GGQRASNN
+50 
-58 ASAQHRH
+58 
-65 MRHPEVLVRCRCQ
+65 
-78 SDLQQGLVCDP
+78 
-89 LTWKH
+89 
-94 RALWE
+94 
-99 RLEEQ
+99 
-104 RLPVLAHGLGL
+104 
-115 SVRDGHEVHLMEN
+115 HLMEN

-140 LRELERLRLNKNH
+140 LKELERLRLNKNR
-153 LSQFPELLFQKNEAL
+153 LSQLPELLFQKNEGL
-168 SRLRDCGVLP
+168 SR
-178 AGRGDGFTPDTRV
+178 
-191 CVNIPS
+191 
-197 SLLVSRQQ
+197 
-205 ISCSHPSFCLRPLFC
+205 
-220 SISLHRFE
+220 
-228 FRGDA
+228 
-233 FRSSGF
+233 
-239 SLDLPAMFCTSP
+239 
-251 HSFTPSLHPPLLLVT
+251 
-266 ALSLWISLITS
+266 
-277 CAAGSL
+277 L
-283 DLSENGIQAV
+283 DLSENFIQAV

-338 STIPVSSFNHMPKL
+338 SSIPVSSFNHMPKL

-374 LRQRPALG
+374 LRQRAALG

-389 PPTLRGLNLAEL
+389 PPALRGLNLAEL

-474 ISYKKLRR
+474 TSYKKLRR

-519 GVFDA
+519 GVFDG

-540 IRAAVFKDLEN
+540 IRASVFKDLEN

-645 RRQSYEC
+645 RRLSYEC

-690 RLNNNDLSVLE
+690 RLNNNDISVLE
-701 ATGAFKGLTQL
+701 ATGAFKGLSHL
-712 KKINLSNNKISD
+712 KKINLSNNKISE
-724 IEDGAFDGASSAV
+724 IEDGAFEGASSVV

-744 HLESVRGSMF
+744 HLESVRGSML

-776 SFTGLPNV
+776 SFTGLANV

-792 QLRSIL
+792 QLSTIL

-810 LNLLANPFT
+810 LNLLANPFN

-867 SVLDDS
+867 SVLEDS
-873 SCVSGPQCPTQC
+873 SCATGPQCPSQC

-897 HLQGLPRGLPRNVTE
+897 HLQTLPRGLPRNVTE
-912 LYLDGNQFT
+912 LPAVYF
-921 SVPKDLATFKYLQL
+921 VCVCVC

-960 ILSYN
+960 LTAFD
-965 SLRCIPPLSLSGL
+965 PPPCPSFS
-978 RSLRL
+978 
-983 LSLHGNDISEL
+983 SLHGNDISEL

-1002 SSLSHLVTHVSQR
+1002 ASLSHL
-1015 SAVSVEGRRELADE
+1015 
-1029 GRRRRTDDGR
+1029 
-1039 QQCEQEEE
+1039 
-1047 ARSWRMI
+1047 
-1054 SMEAIGANPLYC
+1054 AIGANPLYC

-1082 EPGIARCAGPG
+1082 EPGIARCAGPRG
-1093 DMEGKLLLTTP
+1093 MEGKLLLTTP

-1126 SSPCQNQGVCQVQHT
+1126 ASPCQNQGVCQVDHT
-1141 QPYTCTC
+1141 QLYTCTC
-1148 KAGFTGEHCETP
+1148 KSGFTGKHCETP

-1169 TNGGTCLSDEQTRG
+1169 TNGGVCLSDEQTRG
-1183 FSCACAFGFHA
+1183 FSCACAFGFHG

-1219 GNYTCLCSPDYT
+1219 GNYTCLCPPNYI

-1238 EGGCSPGRNP
+1238 EGLCSPGRNP
-1248 CQHQSTCVSSPTGSR
+1248 CQHQSTCISTPTGPR

-1271 GPDCSIDYNE
+1271 GPDCGIDYNE
-1281 CVDHRCQNGAQ
+1281 CADHRCQNGAQ

-1299 YSCVCPQGYRYWE
+1299 YSCICPQGY
-1312 HWECWECRSGQ
+1312 SGE

-1328 LVPPSPCQLASCQNG
+1328 PPSPSPCHLAQCQNG
-1343 APCLEGTGTA
+1343 APCVEQMGIA
-1353 ECQCPPGFEGQSCE
+1353 VCQCLPGFEGQSCE

-1380 VELQDVKNW
+1380 VQLQDVKNW
-1389 PQANI
+1389 PQTNI
-1394 SLQVSTAE
+1394 TLQVSTAE
-1402 ENGILLYN
+1402 DNGILLYN

-1435 ATTIYSTETVND
+1435 ATAIYSTETVND
-1447 GHFHTVELVTFNR
+1447 GQFHTVELVTFNR

-1471 TTLDSQGR
+1471 TTLGSQGR
-1479 SQLVTGEAPL
+1479 SQPATTEALL
-1489 YVGGLPEQAMPASL
+1489 YVGGMPEEVMPTSL

-1508 TLNTSSFHG
+1508 TINMSSFHG

-1523 INQELQDFTRSHM
+1523 INHELQDFTRSHM
-1536 KPGVVPGCQACRKLL
+1536 KPGVVPGCQACRKLY
-1551 CLHGLCRPDTAQ
+1551 CLHGICQPNAAQ

-1568 CQTGWTG
+1568 CQSGWTG

-1580 PIAGALTGPEV
+1580 PITGGLTGADV
-1591 VATATSVHPCDGNKC
+1591 GVCMA
-1606 VSGMCTEL
+1606 L
-1614 DAHTYR
+1614 DAQTYR
-1620 CDCQEGYHG
+1620 CDCEKGYRG
-1629 ALCNLQGAPEASCQ
+1629 ALCNLQGEPAGLCQ
-1643 GLQCLHGQ
+1643 GLQCLHGH

-1656 GGQRC
+1656 DGEHC
-1661 VCQEGFTG
+1661 VCEQGYTG
-1669 ESCATESPC
+1669 ESCDIETPC
-1678 RGEPVRDFHR
+1678 RGEPVRDYHR
-1688 LQRGTVLCQTSKTFS
+1688 LQRGTVLCQTSKPFS
-1703 WVECRGRCQT
+1703 WVECRGRCQ
-1713 GAGPGA
+1713 AGTE
-1719 GPGARPGAGPGAGPG
+1719 
-1734 ARPGAT
+1734 PGAT
-1740 GAPCCAPLRVRRRRL
+1740 AASCCAPLRVRRRRL
-1755 PFECDDGTSFTQ
+1755 TFECDDGTSFTQ

>member
-1 MTGSPSPP
+1 MAVDTGRAPQSWMQVVLAWSVTVLLAGH
-9 GGRLQ
+9 GGAEACPTPCSCLSNTVDCHGLGIHTVPKNIPRGTERL
-14 YRDLNGNNLTVITKT
+14 DLNGNNLTVITKT
-29 DFSGLKHLRVLNV
+29 DFSGLKHLRVL
-42 GNRLHGAI
+42 
-50 GGQRASNN
+50 
-58 ASAQHRH
+58 
-65 MRHPEVLVRCRCQ
+65 
-78 SDLQQGLVCDP
+78 
-89 LTWKH
+89 
-94 RALWE
+94 
-99 RLEEQ
+99 
-104 RLPVLAHGLGL
+104 
-115 SVRDGHEVHLMEN
+115 
-128 QISNVERGAFDE
+128 
-140 LRELERLRLNKNH
+140 
-153 LSQFPELLFQKNEAL
+153 
-168 SRLRDCGVLP
+168 
-178 AGRGDGFTPDTRV
+178 
-191 CVNIPS
+191 
-197 SLLVSRQQ
+197 
-205 ISCSHPSFCLRPLFC
+205 
-220 SISLHRFE
+220 
-228 FRGDA
+228 
-233 FRSSGF
+233 
-239 SLDLPAMFCTSP
+239 
-251 HSFTPSLHPPLLLVT
+251 
-266 ALSLWISLITS
+266 
-277 CAAGSL
+277 
-283 DLSENGIQAV
+283 
-293 PRRAFR
+293 
-299 GATDLKNLQLD
+299 QLD
-310 KNHISCIEEGAFR
+310 KNHIS
-323 ALRSLEVLTL
+323 SLPLLLVIANFSPTFSSSTL

-338 STIPVSSFNHMPKL
+338 SSIPVSSFNHMPKL

-411 GGSAFVQP
+411 SGSAFVQP

-454 AMTEIRLEQN
+454 GMTEIRLEQN

-474 ISYKKLRR
+474 TSYKKLRR

-498 HGLRALNSLVL
+498 HGLRALSSLVL
-509 YGNKITELPG
+509 YGNKITELPS
-519 GVFDA
+519 GVFDG

-540 IRAAVFKDLEN
+540 IRANVFKDLEN

-567 GTFSSLHSIQ
+567 GTFSSLRSIQ

-623 QIKSNKFRC
+623 QIKSSKFRC

-645 RRQSYEC
+645 RRLNYEC

-701 ATGAFKGLTQL
+701 ATGAFKGLSQL
-712 KKINLSNNKISD
+712 KKINLSNNKISE
-724 IEDGAFDGASSAV
+724 IEDGAFEGASSVV

-754 RGMEGLR
+754 KGMEGMR

-776 SFTGLPNV
+776 SFTGLTNV

-792 QLRSIL
+792 QLSTIL

-810 LNLLANPFT
+810 LNLLANPFK

-867 SVLDDS
+867 MIGILSISRNLI
-873 SCVSGPQCPTQC
+873 SCPSQC

-897 HLQGLPRGLPRNVTE
+897 HLQALPRGLPRNVTE
-912 LYLDGNQFT
+912 L
-921 SVPKDLATFKYLQL
+921 
-935 VDLSNNKISSLSDD
+935 
-949 SFSNMSQLTTL
+949 

-965 SLRCIPPLSLSGL
+965 ELRCIPPLALGA
-978 RSLRL
+978 
-983 LSLHGNDISEL
+983 D
-994 QQGIFSDV
+994 
-1002 SSLSHLVTHVSQR
+1002 SS
-1015 SAVSVEGRRELADE
+1015 SVYFFR
-1029 GRRRRTDDGR
+1029 
-1039 QQCEQEEE
+1039 
-1047 ARSWRMI
+1047 
-1054 SMEAIGANPLYC
+1054 AIGANPLYC
-1066 DCRLLWLSD
+1066 DCRLLWLSE

-1082 EPGIARCAGPG
+1082 EPGIARCAGPRG
-1093 DMEGKLLLTTP
+1093 MEGKLLLTTP

-1112 PVEASVQAKCSPCV
+1112 PVESSVQAKCSPCV
-1126 SSPCQNQGVCQVQHT
+1126 SSPCQNQGICKVHHT
-1141 QPYTCTC
+1141 QQYTCVC
-1148 KAGFTGEHCETP
+1148 KSGFTGKHCETP

-1183 FSCACAFGFHA
+1183 FSCACAFGFHG

-1203 CQDHG
+1203 CEDHG

-1219 GNYTCLCSPDYT
+1219 GNYTCLCPPNYT
-1231 GLFCEEE
+1231 VLPITLVLGLLCEEE
-1238 EGGCSPGRNP
+1238 EGVCSPGRNP
-1248 CQHQSTCVSSPTGSR
+1248 CQHQSTCVSTPNGPR

-1271 GPDCSIDYNE
+1271 GPDCGIDYNE

-1299 YSCVCPQGYRYWE
+1299 YSCVCPQGY
-1312 HWECWECRSGQ
+1312 SGE

-1328 LVPPSPCQLASCQNG
+1328 LPAPLPCQLAQCQNG
-1343 APCLEGTGTA
+1343 ALCEEKLGTA
-1353 ECQCPPGFEGQSCE
+1353 VCQCLPGFEGQNCE

-1380 VELQDVKNW
+1380 VQLQDVKNW
-1389 PQANI
+1389 PQTNI
-1394 SLQVSTAE
+1394 TLQVSTAE

-1435 ATTIYSTETVND
+1435 ATAIYSTETVND
-1447 GHFHTVELVTFNR
+1447 GHFHTLELVTFNR

-1471 TTLDSQGR
+1471 TTLDSQGESR
-1479 SQLVTGEAPL
+1479 SEV
-1489 YVGGLPEQAMPASL
+1489 MPASL

-1523 INQELQDFTRSHM
+1523 INHELQDFTRSHM
-1536 KPGVVPGCQACRKLL
+1536 KLGVVPGCKACRKLY
-1551 CLHGLCRPDTAQ
+1551 CLHGICQPNGPQ
-1563 GPQCH
+1563 VGPQCH
-1568 CQTGWTG
+1568 CQQGWTG

-1580 PIAGALTGPEV
+1580 PVTGGLTRVDGVCV
-1591 VATATSVHPCDGNKC
+1591 V
-1606 VSGMCTEL
+1606 L
-1614 DAHTYR
+1614 DAETYR
-1620 CDCQEGYHG
+1620 CDCEEGYYG
-1629 ALCNLQGAPEASCQ
+1629 ALCNLQKEPAGSCW
-1643 GLQCLHGQ
+1643 GLKCLHGQ
-1651 CEETE
+1651 CQKTE
-1656 GGQRC
+1656 DGERC
-1661 VCQEGFTG
+1661 ICEQGYTG
-1669 ESCATESPC
+1669 ESCDIESPC
-1678 RGEPVRDFHR
+1678 RGEPVRDYHR
-1688 LQRGTVLCQTSKTFS
+1688 LQRGTVLCQTSKPFS
-1703 WVECRGRCQT
+1703 WVECQGRCQ
-1713 GAGPGA
+1713 
-1719 GPGARPGAGPGAGPG
+1719 
-1734 ARPGAT
+1734 AT
-1740 GAPCCAPLRVRRRRL
+1740 AKLDITVASCCAPLRVRRRRL
-1755 PFECDDGTSFTQ
+1755 TFECDDGTSFTQ

>member
-1 MTGSPSPP
+1 LFVHACPAPCSCLGS
-9 GGRLQ
+9 
-14 YRDLNGNNLTVITKT
+14 TV
-29 DFSGLKHLRVLNV
+29 D
-42 GNRLHGAI
+42 
-50 GGQRASNN
+50 
-58 ASAQHRH
+58 
-65 MRHPEVLVRCRCQ
+65 C
-78 SDLQQGLVCDP
+78 
-89 LTWKH
+89 
-94 RALWE
+94 
-99 RLEEQ
+99 
-104 RLPVLAHGLGL
+104 HGLGIHA
-115 SVRDGHEVHLMEN
+115 VP
-128 QISNVERGAFDE
+128 
-140 LRELERLRLNKNH
+140 K
-153 LSQFPELLFQKNEAL
+153 
-168 SRLRDCGVLP
+168 
-178 AGRGDGFTPDTRV
+178 
-191 CVNIPS
+191 NIP
-197 SLLVSRQQ
+197 
-205 ISCSHPSFCLRPLFC
+205 
-220 SISLHRFE
+220 
-228 FRGDA
+228 RGTE
-233 FRSSGF
+233 R
-239 SLDLPAMFCTSP
+239 
-251 HSFTPSLHPPLLLVT
+251 
-266 ALSLWISLITS
+266 
-277 CAAGSL
+277 L
-283 DLSENGIQAV
+283 DLSENAIQAI

-310 KNHISCIEEGAFR
+310 KNRISCIEEGAFR

-338 STIPVSSFNHMPKL
+338 SSIPVSSFNHMPKL

-401 RKSDFACSGH
+401 HKSDFACH

-474 ISYKKLRR
+474 TSYKKLRR

-498 HGLRALNSLVL
+498 QGLRALNSLVL
-509 YGNKITELPG
+509 YGNKITELPR
-519 GVFDA
+519 GVFDG

-540 IRAAVFKDLEN
+540 IRASVFKDLEN

-632 SAKEQY
+632 S
-638 HIPGTED
+638 GTED
-645 RRQSYEC
+645 RRLNYEC

-701 ATGAFKGLTQL
+701 ATGAFKGLSQL
-712 KKINLSNNKISD
+712 KKINLSNNKISE
-724 IEDGAFDGASSAV
+724 IEDGVFEGAASVV

-744 HLESVRGSMF
+744 HLESVSGSMF

-761 MLMLRNNKISCIHNG
+761 MLMLRNNRISCIHNG
-776 SFTGLPNV
+776 SFTGLANV

-792 QLRSIL
+792 QLSTIL

-810 LNLLANPFT
+810 LNLLANPFN

-843 QGPAFLREIPLQD
+843 QSPAFLREIPLQD

-867 SVLDDS
+867 TKHT
-873 SCVSGPQCPTQC
+873 SCAPGPQCPSQC
-885 TCMDTVVRCSNK
+885 TCVDTVVRCSNK
-897 HLQGLPRGLPRNVTE
+897 HLQALPRGLPRNVTE
-912 LYLDGNQFT
+912 LVHFFLHRLPLR
-921 SVPKDLATFKYLQL
+921 V
-935 VDLSNNKISSLSDD
+935 SLCC
-949 SFSNMSQLTTL
+949 FSLCR

-965 SLRCIPPLSLSGL
+965 SLHCIPPLALGGL

-983 LSLHGNDISEL
+983 PRHHLGLLHDAPSPPSSCSLCS
-994 QQGIFSDV
+994 
-1002 SSLSHLVTHVSQR
+1002 
-1015 SAVSVEGRRELADE
+1015 RRL
-1029 GRRRRTDDGR
+1029 R
-1039 QQCEQEEE
+1039 
-1047 ARSWRMI
+1047 
-1054 SMEAIGANPLYC
+1054 AIGANPLYC

-1082 EPGIARCAGPG
+1082 EPGIARCAGPRG
-1093 DMEGKLLLTTP
+1093 MEGKLLLTTP

-1112 PVEASVQAKCSPCV
+1112 PVEASVQAKCSPCS
-1126 SSPCQNQGVCQVQHT
+1126 SSPCHNQGVCQAHST
-1141 QPYTCTC
+1141 ELYTCTC
-1148 KAGFTGEHCETP
+1148 KPGFTGKHCETP

-1169 TNGGTCLSDEQTRG
+1169 TNGGTCLSDEQTGG
-1183 FSCACAFGFHA
+1183 FSCACAFGFHGS
-1194 TFCEVNVDD
+1194 FCEVNVDD

-1213 TCVDGV
+1213 TCVDGA
-1219 GNYTCLCSPDYT
+1219 GNYTCLCPPFYT
-1231 GLFCEEE
+1231 GLLCEEE
-1238 EGGCSPGRNP
+1238 EDVCSPGRNP
-1248 CQHQSTCVSSPTGSR
+1248 CQHQSTCISSPTGPR

-1271 GPDCSIDYNE
+1271 GPECSIDYNE

-1292 CVDHLDG
+1292 CVDGLDG
-1299 YSCVCPQGYRYWE
+1299 YSCVCPQGF
-1312 HWECWECRSGQ
+1312 SGEL
-1323 FCEVA
+1323 CEVA
-1328 LVPPSPCQLASCQNG
+1328 APAPSPCQLAQCQNG
-1343 APCLEGTGTA
+1343 APCVEKAGSA
-1353 ECQCPPGFEGQSCE
+1353 VCQCLPGFEGQSCE

-1380 VELQDVKNW
+1380 VQLRDIKNW

-1394 SLQVSTAE
+1394 TLQVSTAE
-1402 ENGILLYN
+1402 DNGILLYN

-1435 ATTIYSTETVND
+1435 ATAIYSTETVND
-1447 GHFHTVELVTFNR
+1447 GRFHTVELVTFNR
-1460 MVNLSVDGGEP
+1460 MMNLSVDGGEP
-1471 TTLDSQGR
+1471 TTLDSLGR
-1479 SQLVTGEAPL
+1479 SQPPTGEVPL
-1489 YVGGLPEQAMPASL
+1489 YVGGMPEEVMPASL

-1508 TLNTSSFHG
+1508 PLNMSSFHG

-1523 INQELQDFTRSHM
+1523 INHELQDFTRSHM
-1536 KPGVVPGCQACRKLL
+1536 KPGVVPGCQACRKLY
-1551 CLHGLCRPDTAQ
+1551 CLHGLCQPNATQ

-1568 CQTGWTG
+1568 CQPGWTG

-1580 PIAGALTGPEV
+1580 PAAAGL
-1591 VATATSVHPCDGNKC
+1591 SVC
-1606 VSGMCTEL
+1606 VGL
-1614 DAHTYR
+1614 DAQSYR
-1620 CDCQEGYHG
+1620 CDCDQGYRG
-1629 ALCNLQGAPEASCQ
+1629 ALCNLQGEPAAAAAATAGVCRGRQCQ
-1643 GLQCLHGQ
+1643 HGQ
-1651 CEETE
+1651 CQQTE
-1656 GGQRC
+1656 DGERC
-1661 VCQEGFTG
+1661 VCDHGYSG
-1669 ESCATESPC
+1669 ESCDRESPC
-1678 RGEPVRDFHR
+1678 QGEVVRDFHR
-1688 LQRGTVLCQTSKTFS
+1688 LQRGTARCQTSKPFS
-1703 WVECRGRCQT
+1703 WVECQGRCQ
-1713 GAGPGA
+1713 AGGEPGA
-1719 GPGARPGAGPGAGPG
+1719 AATAAG
-1734 ARPGAT
+1734 
-1740 GAPCCAPLRVRRRRL
+1740 PCCAPLRVRRRRL
-1755 PFECDDGTSFTQ
+1755 TFECDDGTSFTQ

>member
-1 MTGSPSPP
+1 MPLNRCDVTVLLAGH
-9 GGRLQ
+9 GGAEACPTPCSCLS
-14 YRDLNGNNLTVITKT
+14 NTV
-29 DFSGLKHLRVLNV
+29 D
-42 GNRLHGAI
+42 
-50 GGQRASNN
+50 
-58 ASAQHRH
+58 
-65 MRHPEVLVRCRCQ
+65 C
-78 SDLQQGLVCDP
+78 
-89 LTWKH
+89 
-94 RALWE
+94 
-99 RLEEQ
+99 
-104 RLPVLAHGLGL
+104 HGLGIHTVPKNIPRAEGAGKTVRTHYKDIYKYKPINFLFKCFL
-115 SVRDGHEVHLMEN
+115 SQEIIVFFLCLFFCPH
-128 QISNVERGAFDE
+128 S
-140 LRELERLRLNKNH
+140 RLNKNR
-153 LSQFPELLFQKNEAL
+153 LSQLPELLFQKNEAL
-168 SRLRDCGVLP
+168 SRL
-178 AGRGDGFTPDTRV
+178 
-191 CVNIPS
+191 
-197 SLLVSRQQ
+197 
-205 ISCSHPSFCLRPLFC
+205 
-220 SISLHRFE
+220 
-228 FRGDA
+228 
-233 FRSSGF
+233 
-239 SLDLPAMFCTSP
+239 
-251 HSFTPSLHPPLLLVT
+251 
-266 ALSLWISLITS
+266 
-277 CAAGSL
+277 
-283 DLSENGIQAV
+283 DLSENAIQAI

-338 STIPVSSFNHMPKL
+338 SSIPVSSFNHMPKL

-364 DCHLAWLSPW
+364 DCHQAWLSPW

-411 GGSAFVQP
+411 SGSAFVQP

-454 AMTEIRLEQN
+454 GMTEIRLEQN

-474 ISYKKLRR
+474 TSYKKLRR

-498 HGLRALNSLVL
+498 HGLRALSSLVL
-509 YGNKITELPG
+509 YGNKITELPS
-519 GVFDA
+519 GVFDG
-524 LASLELLLL
+524 LASLELL

-540 IRAAVFKDLEN
+540 IRANVFKDLEN

-567 GTFSSLHSIQ
+567 GTFSSLRSIQ

-623 QIKSNKFRC
+623 QIKSSKFRC

-645 RRQSYEC
+645 RRLNYEC

-701 ATGAFKGLTQL
+701 ATGAFKGLSQL
-712 KKINLSNNKISD
+712 KKINLSNNKISE
-724 IEDGAFDGASSAV
+724 IEDGAFEGASSVV

-754 RGMEGLR
+754 KGMEGMR

-776 SFTGLPNV
+776 SFTGLTNV

-792 QLRSIL
+792 QLSTIL

-810 LNLLANPFT
+810 LNLLANPFK

-867 SVLDDS
+867 AVLEDS
-873 SCVSGPQCPTQC
+873 SCGPGPQCPSQC

-897 HLQGLPRGLPRNVTE
+897 HLQALPRGLPRNVTE
-912 LYLDGNQFT
+912 L
-921 SVPKDLATFKYLQL
+921 
-935 VDLSNNKISSLSDD
+935 
-949 SFSNMSQLTTL
+949 

-965 SLRCIPPLSLSGL
+965 ELRCIPPLALA
-978 RSLRL
+978 
-983 LSLHGNDISEL
+983 HPHAHI
-994 QQGIFSDV
+994 
-1002 SSLSHLVTHVSQR
+1002 HTH
-1015 SAVSVEGRRELADE
+1015 
-1029 GRRRRTDDGR
+1029 THTP
-1039 QQCEQEEE
+1039 
-1047 ARSWRMI
+1047 
-1054 SMEAIGANPLYC
+1054 IGANPLYC
-1066 DCRLLWLSD
+1066 DCRLLWLSE

-1082 EPGIARCAGPG
+1082 EPGIARCAGPRG
-1093 DMEGKLLLTTP
+1093 MEGKLLLTTP

-1112 PVEASVQAKCSPCV
+1112 KLASSVQAKCSPCV
-1126 SSPCQNQGVCQVQHT
+1126 SSPCQNQGICKVHHT
-1141 QPYTCTC
+1141 QQYTCVC
-1148 KAGFTGEHCETP
+1148 KSGFTGKHCETP

-1183 FSCACAFGFHA
+1183 FSCACAFGFHG

-1203 CQDHG
+1203 CEDHG

-1219 GNYTCLCSPDYT
+1219 GNYTCLCPPNYT
-1231 GLFCEEE
+1231 GLLCEEE
-1238 EGGCSPGRNP
+1238 EGVCSPGRNP
-1248 CQHQSTCVSSPTGSR
+1248 CQHQSTCVSTPNGPR

-1271 GPDCSIDYNE
+1271 GPDCGIDYNE

-1299 YSCVCPQGYRYWE
+1299 YSCVCPQGY
-1312 HWECWECRSGQ
+1312 SGE

-1328 LVPPSPCQLASCQNG
+1328 LPAPLRCQLAQCQNG
-1343 APCLEGTGTA
+1343 ALCEEKLGTA
-1353 ECQCPPGFEGQSCE
+1353 VCQCLPGFEGQNCE

-1380 VELQDVKNW
+1380 VQLQDVKNW
-1389 PQANI
+1389 PQTNI
-1394 SLQVSTAE
+1394 TLQVSTAE

-1435 ATTIYSTETVND
+1435 ATAIYSTETVND
-1447 GHFHTVELVTFNR
+1447 GHFHTLELVTFNR

-1471 TTLDSQGR
+1471 TTLDSQGESR
-1479 SQLVTGEAPL
+1479 SATGEARL
-1489 YVGGLPEQAMPASL
+1489 YVGGRSRASYLSSGMPEEVMPASL

-1523 INQELQDFTRSHM
+1523 INHELQDFTRSHM
-1536 KPGVVPGCQACRKLL
+1536 KLGVVPGCKACRKLY
-1551 CLHGLCRPDTAQ
+1551 CLHGICQPN
-1563 GPQCH
+1563 GPQVCH
-1568 CQTGWTG
+1568 CQQGWTG

-1580 PIAGALTGPEV
+1580 PVTGAAGAN
-1591 VATATSVHPCDGNKC
+1591 PCEGSKC
-1606 VSGMCTEL
+1606 VKGVCVVL
-1614 DAHTYR
+1614 DAETYR
-1620 CDCQEGYHG
+1620 CDCEEGYYG
-1629 ALCNLQGAPEASCQ
+1629 ALCNLQKEPAGSCW
-1643 GLQCLHGQ
+1643 GLKCLHGQ
-1651 CEETE
+1651 CQKTE
-1656 GGQRC
+1656 DGERC
-1661 VCQEGFTG
+1661 ICEQGYTG
-1669 ESCATESPC
+1669 ESCDIESPC
-1678 RGEPVRDFHR
+1678 RGEPVRDYHR
-1688 LQRGTVLCQTSKTFS
+1688 LQRGTVLCQTSKPFS
-1703 WVECRGRCQT
+1703 WVECQGRCQ
-1713 GAGPGA
+1713 
-1719 GPGARPGAGPGAGPG
+1719 
-1734 ARPGAT
+1734 AT
-1740 GAPCCAPLRVRRRRL
+1740 AKLDITIASCCAPLRVRRRL
-1755 PFECDDGTSFTQ
+1755 LTFECDDGTSFTQ

>member
-1 MTGSPSPP
+1 MLALVLLAGWGGAGACPPPCSCLGSTVDCHGLGIHAVPKNIPR
-9 GGRLQ
+9 GTERL
-14 YRDLNGNNLTVITKT
+14 DLNGNNLTVVVKT
-29 DFSGLKHLRVLNV
+29 DFSGLKHLRVL
-42 GNRLHGAI
+42 
-50 GGQRASNN
+50 
-58 ASAQHRH
+58 
-65 MRHPEVLVRCRCQ
+65 
-78 SDLQQGLVCDP
+78 
-89 LTWKH
+89 
-94 RALWE
+94 
-99 RLEEQ
+99 
-104 RLPVLAHGLGL
+104 
-115 SVRDGHEVHLMEN
+115 HLMEN
-128 QISNVERGAFDE
+128 QISTVERGAFDE
-140 LRELERLRLNKNH
+140 LKELERLRLNKNR
-153 LSQFPELLFQKNEAL
+153 LGQLPELLFQKNE
-168 SRLRDCGVLP
+168 VL
-178 AGRGDGFTPDTRV
+178 TR
-191 CVNIPS
+191 
-197 SLLVSRQQ
+197 
-205 ISCSHPSFCLRPLFC
+205 
-220 SISLHRFE
+220 
-228 FRGDA
+228 
-233 FRSSGF
+233 
-239 SLDLPAMFCTSP
+239 
-251 HSFTPSLHPPLLLVT
+251 
-266 ALSLWISLITS
+266 
-277 CAAGSL
+277 L
-283 DLSENGIQAV
+283 DLSENAIGAV

-299 GATDLKNLQLD
+299 GAAGLKNLQLD

-338 STIPVSSFNHMPKL
+338 SSIPVSSFNHMPKL

-374 LRQRPALG
+374 LRQRAALG
-382 LYTQCSS
+382 LYAQCSG
-389 PPTLRGLNLAEL
+389 PPALRGLNLAEL
-401 RKSDFACSGH
+401 RKSDFTCSGH

-430 CSCSNNIVDC
+430 CSCTNNIVDC

-474 ISYKKLRR
+474 TSYKKLRR

-519 GVFDA
+519 GVFDG

-533 NANKIHC
+533 NANRIRC
-540 IRAAVFKDLEN
+540 IRASVFRDLQN

-561 IQSLAK
+561 IQSLAE
-567 GTFSSLHSIQ
+567 GTFGSLHGIQ

-638 HIPGTED
+638 HVPGADD
-645 RRQSYEC
+645 RRLSYEC
-652 NSKPVCPAKCRCEA
+652 NTKPACPSKCRCEA

-676 TKFPEHLPSSTEEL
+676 TKFPEHLPPSTEEL
-690 RLNNNDLSVLE
+690 RLNNNDLTVLE
-701 ATGAFKGLTQL
+701 ATGAFKGLSQL
-712 KKINLSNNKISD
+712 KKINLSNNKISE
-724 IEDGAFDGASSAV
+724 IEAGAFEGASSAA
-737 ELHLTAN
+737 ELHLSAN
-744 HLESVRGSMF
+744 HLEAVRGSMF

-761 MLMLRNNKISCIHNG
+761 MLMLRNNRIRCVHNG
-776 SFTGLPNV
+776 SFAGLSGV

-792 QLRSIL
+792 RLSSVL
-798 PGAFDTLPNLST
+798 PGAFDGLPGLST
-810 LNLLANPFT
+810 LNLLANPFQ

-867 SVLDDS
+867 SALEDS
-873 SCVSGPQCPTQC
+873 SCAPGPRCPAHC
-885 TCMDTVVRCSNK
+885 TCMGSVVRCSNK
-897 HLQGLPRGLPRNVTE
+897 HLQALPRGLPRNVTE

-921 SVPKDLATFKYLQL
+921 SVPRELVSYQHLQL
-935 VDLSNNKISSLSDD
+935 VDLSNNKISSLSED

-965 SLRCIPPLSLSGL
+965 SLRCIPPLALGGL
-978 RSLRL
+978 HALRL

-1002 SSLSHLVTHVSQR
+1002 ASLSHL
-1015 SAVSVEGRRELADE
+1015 
-1029 GRRRRTDDGR
+1029 
-1039 QQCEQEEE
+1039 
-1047 ARSWRMI
+1047 
-1054 SMEAIGANPLYC
+1054 AIGANPLYC

-1082 EPGIARCAGPG
+1082 EPGIARCSGPRG
-1093 DMEGKLLLTTP
+1093 LEGKLLLTTP
-1104 ADKFQCLG
+1104 PEKFQCLG
-1112 PVEASVQAKCSPCV
+1112 AVDPSVQAKCSPCV
-1126 SSPCQNQGVCQVQHT
+1126 ASPCQNQGACRVDHAQL
-1141 QPYTCTC
+1141 YTCTC
-1148 KAGFTGEHCETP
+1148 RPGFTGKRCETP
-1160 VDACVSNPC
+1160 VDACASNPC
-1169 TNGGTCLSDEQTRG
+1169 TNGGICVSGGQGGG
-1183 FSCACAFGFHA
+1183 FSCACAFGFHG

-1219 GNYTCLCSPDYT
+1219 GNYTCLCPPNST

-1238 EGGCSPGRNP
+1238 EGVCSPGRNP
-1248 CQHQSTCVSSPTGSR
+1248 CRHQSTCVSAPTGPR

-1281 CVDHRCQNGAQ
+1281 CIEHRCQNGAQ

-1299 YSCVCPQGYRYWE
+1299 YSCTCPQGY
-1312 HWECWECRSGQ
+1312 SGDL
-1323 FCEVA
+1323 CEAA
-1328 LVPPSPCQLASCQNG
+1328 LPPPSPCRLAPCQNG
-1343 APCLEGTGTA
+1343 APCVEEA
-1353 ECQCPPGFEGQSCE
+1353 ASAFCRCPPGFEGRSCE
-1367 KLVSVNFVDRDSY
+1367 RLVSVNFIHRDSY
-1380 VELQDVKNW
+1380 VQLQDVKNW
-1389 PQANI
+1389 PRANI
-1394 SLQVSTAE
+1394 TLQVSTAE

-1435 ATTIYSTETVND
+1435 VTAIYSAETVND
-1447 GHFHTVELVTFNR
+1447 GQFHTVEVVTFNR
-1460 MVNLSVDGGEP
+1460 MLNLSVDGGAP
-1471 TTLDSQGR
+1471 TTLDSQGQR
-1479 SQLVTGEAPL
+1479 GGATGEAPL
-1489 YVGGLPEQAMPASL
+1489 YVGGMPEEVMPPSL

-1508 TLNTSSFHG
+1508 TLNTSGFHG

-1523 INQELQDFTRSHM
+1523 INHELQDFTRTNM
-1536 KPGVVPGCQACRKLL
+1536 KPGVVPGCQACRSLY
-1551 CLHGLCRPDTAQ
+1551 CLHGVCQPNAAQ
-1563 GPQCH
+1563 GPQCL
-1568 CQTGWTG
+1568 CQPGWTG

-1580 PIAGALTGPEV
+1580 PAGGPSGADAVTMATGV
-1591 VATATSVHPCDGNKC
+1591 NTCKGNKC
-1606 VSGMCTEL
+1606 GRGLCVAL
-1614 DAHTYR
+1614 NAQTYR
-1620 CDCQEGYHG
+1620 CDCERGYHG
-1629 ALCNLQGAPEASCQ
+1629 ALCNQP
-1643 GLQCLHGQ
+1643 GQ
-1651 CEETE
+1651 PAGRCEEAE
-1656 GGQRC
+1656 GGL
-1661 VCQEGFTG
+1661 TG
-1669 ESCATESPC
+1669 ESCDTAPPC
-1678 RGEPVRDFHR
+1678 RGDPVRDYHR
-1688 LQRGTVLCQTSKTFS
+1688 VQHGAVLCQTSKPFS
-1703 WVECRGRCQT
+1703 WVECRGRCP
-1713 GAGPGA
+1713 AVSEPGA
-1719 GPGARPGAGPGAGPG
+1719 
-1734 ARPGAT
+1734 
-1740 GAPCCAPLRVRRRRL
+1740 APCCAPLRVRRRRL
-1755 PFECDDGTSFTQ
+1755 AFQCDDGTSFTQ